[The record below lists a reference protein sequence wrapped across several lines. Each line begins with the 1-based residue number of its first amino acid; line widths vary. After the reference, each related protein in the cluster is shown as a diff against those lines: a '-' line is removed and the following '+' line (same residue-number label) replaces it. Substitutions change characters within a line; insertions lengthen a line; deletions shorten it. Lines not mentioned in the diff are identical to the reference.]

1 MSIQKQGKGYF
12 RKSKAYGLVCGIALA
27 GALAF
32 SAGNVSADEVTATDG
47 SNGLAVVTEH
57 TQDNTQTTDTAQV
70 SNDMQPVSSEANKT
84 YTDNEKTSSAV
95 QNIDQDKH
103 LSGVVHEVESD
114 DAFTIDHAIKVTDK
128 QQDGLTIRTITW
140 DGNGPYHLEKAV
152 NQIKD
157 GQFPIWTKEAISEEA
172 TKRQISVIVTSGFW
186 QLENGD
192 NAWSQKEINAGKT
205 GILYS
210 DGNGHVAA
218 ATLNN
223 TSINQV
229 FELQGENGWNTGAF
243 GAFVTNG
250 KLEPSFGKDSKRWQ
264 GDPNEKTGR
273 TLFIEYNDGKQEIVI
288 INGHTSHKTG
298 YSHNDI
304 VDYVQQIGL
313 DKIKLAF
320 LLDGGGS
327 TRGYT
332 KADDGKQ
339 SIVGSFVDNR
349 RVATY
354 LYLTKE
360 SPKEETLNETNKDK
374 VTKNESQSITYQ
386 QWKNAVDNNIETI
399 PGTVYKNTNTDEV
412 VESSQNIPYNTRY
425 VSDETVE
432 AGVHKII
439 TQGENGTKNIIT
451 TYKRHNGVHT
461 GKYTTSEAISKQPV
475 DKVVS
480 VGTKA
485 VVSSTIIPI
494 VEKVRENAKVPRGQ
508 RTTLQEGKEGNVTT
522 TTSYKLL
529 PDGNLSS
536 SITEAREEMEPHIIE
551 VGTGEN
557 VVLPIVTNYVGDES
571 LAKGAIQVIQS
582 GEAHVEDV
590 TGRVLTEG
598 APRIIHIGTRPQ
610 VSETDG
616 LRMTTTYSVNP
627 ATGELSETSTAIPL
641 VAPSQDELPD
651 GVVSPIVTNYVGD
664 DSLAKGAIQ
673 VIQSGEAHVEDV
685 TGRVLT
691 EGAPRIIHIGTR
703 PQVSETDG
711 LRMTTTY
718 SVNPA
723 TGELSETS
731 TAIPLVAPSQD
742 ELPDGVVSP
751 IVTNYVGDDSL
762 AKGAIQVIQSG
773 EAHVEDVTG
782 RVLTEGAPRIIHI
795 GTRPQVSETDGLRIT
810 TTYSVNPATGE
821 LSEISTAIPLVAP
834 SQDELPDGYVVVDN
848 PTEQKNQIDRDGL
861 SNVLDKSGSS
871 SNATENQN
879 KLSVDMTK
887 KAISSPS
894 TQRIKEVG
902 ILPNTG
908 EKATSAIATA
918 GAVILTTALG
928 MLGFA
933 KRKENN
939 F

>member
-1 MSIQKQGKGYF
+1 MEIKQGGQKYYSVLIQIRHI

-47 SNGLAVVTEH
+47 SNGLAVVTDH
-57 TQDNTQTTDTAQV
+57 TQDNTQTTHTAQV

-84 YTDNEKTSSAV
+84 YTEHENTSSAVQNVDQDKQVSNDMQPVSSEANKTYTEHENTSSAVQNVDQDKQVSNDMQPVSSEANKTYTEHENTSSAV

-157 GQFPIWTKEAISEEA
+157 GQFPIWNKEAISEEA
-172 TKRQISVIVTSGFW
+172 TNRQIPVIVSGGFW
-186 QLENGD
+186 QLENTD
-192 NAWSQKEINAGKT
+192 NTWSQKEINAGKT

-218 ATLNN
+218 TTLNN

-229 FELQGENGWNTGAF
+229 FELQGENGWNAGAF

-250 KLEPSFGKDSKRWQ
+250 KLEQSFGKDSRWQ
-264 GDPNEKTGR
+264 GDPNEKNGR

-288 INGHTSHKTG
+288 INGHTSKKTG

-313 DKIKLAF
+313 DNIKLAF

-360 SPKEETLNETNKDK
+360 SPKEETLNEINKDK

-432 AGVHKII
+432 
-439 TQGENGTKNIIT
+439 T
-451 TYKRHNGVHT
+451 
-461 GKYTTSEAISKQPV
+461 
-475 DKVVS
+475 
-480 VGTKA
+480 
-485 VVSSTIIPI
+485 
-494 VEKVRENAKVPRGQ
+494 
-508 RTTLQEGKEGNVTT
+508 
-522 TTSYKLL
+522 
-529 PDGNLSS
+529 
-536 SITEAREEMEPHIIE
+536 
-551 VGTGEN
+551 
-557 VVLPIVTNYVGDES
+557 
-571 LAKGAIQVIQS
+571 
-582 GEAHVEDV
+582 
-590 TGRVLTEG
+590 
-598 APRIIHIGTRPQ
+598 
-610 VSETDG
+610 
-616 LRMTTTYSVNP
+616 
-627 ATGELSETSTAIPL
+627 
-641 VAPSQDELPD
+641 
-651 GVVSPIVTNYVGD
+651 
-664 DSLAKGAIQ
+664 
-673 VIQSGEAHVEDV
+673 
-685 TGRVLT
+685 
-691 EGAPRIIHIGTR
+691 
-703 PQVSETDG
+703 
-711 LRMTTTY
+711 
-718 SVNPA
+718 
-723 TGELSETS
+723 
-731 TAIPLVAPSQD
+731 
-742 ELPDGVVSP
+742 
-751 IVTNYVGDDSL
+751 
-762 AKGAIQVIQSG
+762 
-773 EAHVEDVTG
+773 
-782 RVLTEGAPRIIHI
+782 
-795 GTRPQVSETDGLRIT
+795 
-810 TTYSVNPATGE
+810 
-821 LSEISTAIPLVAP
+821 
-834 SQDELPDGYVVVDN
+834 DELPDGYVVVDN

-861 SNVLDKSGSS
+861 SNVLDKSSSS

-902 ILPNTG
+902 ILPHTG
-908 EKATSAIATA
+908 EKASTSII
-918 GAVILTTALG
+918 GNILSILLIVSG
-928 MLGFA
+928 LFQI
-933 KRKENN
+933 KRQTEEK
-939 F
+939 

>member
-1 MSIQKQGKGYF
+1 MEIKQGGQKYYSVLIQIRYF
-12 RKSKAYGLVCGIALA
+12 RESKSKAYGLVCGLALA
-27 GALAF
+27 GALVFA
-32 SAGNVSADEVTATDG
+32 AGNVSADEITATDG
-47 SNGLAVVTEH
+47 SNGLAVVTDH
-57 TQDNTQTTDTAQV
+57 TQDNTQTTHTAQV
-70 SNDMQPVSSEANKT
+70 SNDMQPVSSEANET
-84 YTDNEKTSSAV
+84 YTENENTSSTV

-128 QQDGLTIRTITW
+128 QQDGITIRTITW

-157 GQFPIWTKEAISEEA
+157 GQFPIWNKEAISEEA
-172 TKRQISVIVTSGFW
+172 TNRQISVIFSGGFW
-186 QLENGD
+186 QLENAD
-192 NAWSQKEINAGKT
+192 NTWSQKEINAGKT

-218 ATLNN
+218 TTLNN

-250 KLEPSFGKDSKRWQ
+250 KLEPSFGKDSRWQ
-264 GDPNEKTGR
+264 GDPNEKNGR
-273 TLFIEYNDGKQEIVI
+273 TLFIEYKDGKQEIVI
-288 INGHTSHKTG
+288 INGHTSKKTG

-313 DKIKLAF
+313 DNIKLAF

-360 SPKEETLNETNKDK
+360 SPKKETLNETNKDR
-374 VTKNESQSITYQ
+374 VTKNESQSITYE
-386 QWKNAVDNNIETI
+386 QWKNAVDTNIETI
-399 PGTVYKNTNTDEV
+399 PGTVYKNTNTD
-412 VESSQNIPYNTRY
+412 
-425 VSDETVE
+425 
-432 AGVHKII
+432 G
-439 TQGENGTKNIIT
+439 
-451 TYKRHNGVHT
+451 
-461 GKYTTSEAISKQPV
+461 
-475 DKVVS
+475 
-480 VGTKA
+480 
-485 VVSSTIIPI
+485 
-494 VEKVRENAKVPRGQ
+494 
-508 RTTLQEGKEGNVTT
+508 
-522 TTSYKLL
+522 
-529 PDGNLSS
+529 
-536 SITEAREEMEPHIIE
+536 
-551 VGTGEN
+551 
-557 VVLPIVTNYVGDES
+557 VVLPIVTNYVGDDS

-582 GEAHVEDV
+582 GEAPVEDV

-651 GVVSPIVTNYVGD
+651 G
-664 DSLAKGAIQ
+664 
-673 VIQSGEAHVEDV
+673 
-685 TGRVLT
+685 
-691 EGAPRIIHIGTR
+691 
-703 PQVSETDG
+703 
-711 LRMTTTY
+711 
-718 SVNPA
+718 
-723 TGELSETS
+723 
-731 TAIPLVAPSQD
+731 
-742 ELPDGVVSP
+742 
-751 IVTNYVGDDSL
+751 
-762 AKGAIQVIQSG
+762 
-773 EAHVEDVTG
+773 
-782 RVLTEGAPRIIHI
+782 
-795 GTRPQVSETDGLRIT
+795 
-810 TTYSVNPATGE
+810 
-821 LSEISTAIPLVAP
+821 
-834 SQDELPDGYVVVDN
+834 YVVVDN

-861 SNVLDKSGSS
+861 SNVLDKSSSS

-902 ILPNTG
+902 ILPHTG

>member
-1 MSIQKQGKGYF
+1 MEIKQGGQKYYSVLIQIRYF
-12 RKSKAYGLVCGIALA
+12 RKSKSKAYGLVCGLALA

-47 SNGLAVVTEH
+47 SNALAVVTDH
-57 TQDNTQTTDTAQV
+57 TQDNTQTTHTAQV
-70 SNDMQPVSSEANKT
+70 SNAMQPVSSEANKT
-84 YTDNEKTSSAV
+84 YTDNEHTSSVV

-157 GQFPIWTKEAISEEA
+157 GQFPIWNKEAISEEA
-172 TKRQISVIVTSGFW
+172 TKRQIPVIVSGGFW
-186 QLENGD
+186 QLENTD
-192 NAWSQKEINAGKT
+192 NTWSQKEINAGKT

-218 ATLNN
+218 TTLNN

-250 KLEPSFGKDSKRWQ
+250 KLEPSFGKDSRWQ
-264 GDPNEKTGR
+264 GDPNEKNGR

-288 INGHTSHKTG
+288 INGHTSQKTG

-374 VTKNESQSITYQ
+374 VTKSESQSITYQ

-432 AGVHKII
+432 AGVRKII

-451 TYKRHNGVHT
+451 TYKRHDGVHT

-557 VVLPIVTNYVGDES
+557 VVLPIVTNYVGDDS
-571 LAKGAIQVIQS
+571 LARGAIQVIQS

-590 TGRVLTEG
+590 TGKVLTEG

-651 GVVSPIVTNYVGD
+651 GVVLPIVTNYVGD

-685 TGRVLT
+685 TGKVLT

-711 LRMTTTY
+711 LRM
-718 SVNPA
+718 
-723 TGELSETS
+723 
-731 TAIPLVAPSQD
+731 
-742 ELPDGVVSP
+742 
-751 IVTNYVGDDSL
+751 
-762 AKGAIQVIQSG
+762 
-773 EAHVEDVTG
+773 
-782 RVLTEGAPRIIHI
+782 
-795 GTRPQVSETDGLRIT
+795 T

-861 SNVLDKSGSS
+861 SNVLDKSSSS

-902 ILPNTG
+902 ILPHTG
-908 EKATSAIATA
+908 EKLTSAIATA

>member
-1 MSIQKQGKGYF
+1 MDIKQGGQKYYSVLIQIRYF
-12 RKSKAYGLVCGIALA
+12 RKSKSKAYGLVCGLALA

-47 SNGLAVVTEH
+47 SNALAVVTDH
-57 TQDNTQTTDTAQV
+57 TQDNTQTTHTAQV
-70 SNDMQPVSSEANKT
+70 SNDIQPVSSEANET
-84 YTDNEKTSSAV
+84 YTENENTSSAV

-157 GQFPIWTKEAISEEA
+157 GQFPIWNQEAISEEA
-172 TKRQISVIVTSGFW
+172 TNRQIPVIVSGGFW
-186 QLENGD
+186 QLENTD

-210 DGNGHVAA
+210 DGNGHVGAT
-218 ATLNN
+218 TLNN

-250 KLEPSFGKDSKRWQ
+250 KLEPSFGKDSRWQ
-264 GDPNEKTGR
+264 GDPNEKNGR
-273 TLFIEYNDGKQEIVI
+273 TLFIEYKDGKQEIVI

-298 YSHNDI
+298 YSHTDI

-313 DKIKLAF
+313 DNIKLAF

-399 PGTVYKNTNTDEV
+399 PGTVYRNTNTDEV

-432 AGVHKII
+432 AGVRKII

-529 PDGNLSS
+529 LDGNLSS

-557 VVLPIVTNYVGDES
+557 VVL
-571 LAKGAIQVIQS
+571 
-582 GEAHVEDV
+582 
-590 TGRVLTEG
+590 
-598 APRIIHIGTRPQ
+598 
-610 VSETDG
+610 
-616 LRMTTTYSVNP
+616 
-627 ATGELSETSTAIPL
+627 
-641 VAPSQDELPD
+641 
-651 GVVSPIVTNYVGD
+651 PIVTNYVGD

-742 ELPDGVVSP
+742 ELPDGVVLP

-773 EAHVEDVTG
+773 EARVEDVTG

-795 GTRPQVSETDGLRIT
+795 GTRPQVSETDGLRMT

-821 LSEISTAIPLVAP
+821 LSETSTAIPLVAP

-861 SNVLDKSGSS
+861 SNVLDKSSSS

-894 TQRIKEVG
+894 SQRIKEVG
-902 ILPNTG
+902 ILPHTG
-908 EKATSAIATA
+908 EKSTSAIATA

>member
-1 MSIQKQGKGYF
+1 MDIKQGGQKYYSVLIQIRYF
-12 RKSKAYGLVCGIALA
+12 RKSKSKAYGLVCGLALA

-47 SNGLAVVTEH
+47 SNALAVVTDH
-57 TQDNTQTTDTAQV
+57 TQDNTQTTHTAQV
-70 SNDMQPVSSEANKT
+70 SNDIQPVSSEANET
-84 YTDNEKTSSAV
+84 YTENENTSSAV

-157 GQFPIWTKEAISEEA
+157 GQFPIWNQEAISEEA
-172 TKRQISVIVTSGFW
+172 TNRQIPVIVSGGFW
-186 QLENGD
+186 QLENTD

-210 DGNGHVAA
+210 DGNGHVGAT
-218 ATLNN
+218 TLNN

-250 KLEPSFGKDSKRWQ
+250 KLEPSFGKDSRWQ
-264 GDPNEKTGR
+264 GDPNEKNGR
-273 TLFIEYNDGKQEIVI
+273 TLFIEYKDGKQEIVI

-298 YSHNDI
+298 YSHTDI

-313 DKIKLAF
+313 DNIKLAF

-399 PGTVYKNTNTDEV
+399 PGTVYRNTNTDEV

-432 AGVHKII
+432 AGVRKII

-557 VVLPIVTNYVGDES
+557 VVLPIVTNYVGD
-571 LAKGAIQVIQS
+571 
-582 GEAHVEDV
+582 
-590 TGRVLTEG
+590 
-598 APRIIHIGTRPQ
+598 
-610 VSETDG
+610 
-616 LRMTTTYSVNP
+616 
-627 ATGELSETSTAIPL
+627 
-641 VAPSQDELPD
+641 
-651 GVVSPIVTNYVGD
+651 

-742 ELPDGVVSP
+742 ELPDG
-751 IVTNYVGDDSL
+751 
-762 AKGAIQVIQSG
+762 
-773 EAHVEDVTG
+773 
-782 RVLTEGAPRIIHI
+782 
-795 GTRPQVSETDGLRIT
+795 
-810 TTYSVNPATGE
+810 
-821 LSEISTAIPLVAP
+821 
-834 SQDELPDGYVVVDN
+834 YVVVDN

-861 SNVLDKSGSS
+861 SNVLDKSSSS

-894 TQRIKEVG
+894 SQRIKEVG
-902 ILPNTG
+902 ILPHTG
-908 EKATSAIATA
+908 EKSTSAIATA

>member
-1 MSIQKQGKGYF
+1 MEIKQGGQKYYSVLIQIRYF

-27 GALAF
+27 GALVF

-47 SNGLAVVTEH
+47 SNGLAVVTDH
-57 TQDNTQTTDTAQV
+57 RQDNTQTTNTAQV
-70 SNDMQPVSSEANKT
+70 SNDMQPVSREANKT
-84 YTDNEKTSSAV
+84 YAENEHTSTAV

-152 NQIKD
+152 NPIKD
-157 GQFPIWTKEAISEEA
+157 GQFPIWNKEAISEEA
-172 TKRQISVIVTSGFW
+172 TKRQIPVIVSGGFW
-186 QLENGD
+186 QLENAD
-192 NAWSQKEINAGKT
+192 NTWSQKEINAGKT

-218 ATLNN
+218 TTLNN

-250 KLEPSFGKDSKRWQ
+250 KLEPSFGKDSRWQ

-273 TLFIEYNDGKQEIVI
+273 TLFIEYKDGKQEIVI
-288 INGHTSHKTG
+288 INGHTSQKTG

-313 DKIKLAF
+313 DNIKLAF

-360 SPKEETLNETNKDK
+360 SPKEETLNETNKDR
-374 VTKNESQSITYQ
+374 VTKNESQSITYE
-386 QWKNAVDNNIETI
+386 QWKNAVDTNIETI

-432 AGVHKII
+432 AGVRKII

-451 TYKRHNGVHT
+451 IYKRHNGVHT

-475 DKVVS
+475 DKVIS

-536 SITEAREEMEPHIIE
+536 IITEAREEMEPHIIE

-557 VVLPIVTNYVGDES
+557 VVLPIVTNYVGDDS

-582 GEAHVEDV
+582 GEAPVEDV

-616 LRMTTTYSVNP
+616 LRM
-627 ATGELSETSTAIPL
+627 
-641 VAPSQDELPD
+641 
-651 GVVSPIVTNYVGD
+651 
-664 DSLAKGAIQ
+664 
-673 VIQSGEAHVEDV
+673 
-685 TGRVLT
+685 
-691 EGAPRIIHIGTR
+691 
-703 PQVSETDG
+703 
-711 LRMTTTY
+711 
-718 SVNPA
+718 
-723 TGELSETS
+723 
-731 TAIPLVAPSQD
+731 
-742 ELPDGVVSP
+742 
-751 IVTNYVGDDSL
+751 
-762 AKGAIQVIQSG
+762 
-773 EAHVEDVTG
+773 
-782 RVLTEGAPRIIHI
+782 
-795 GTRPQVSETDGLRIT
+795 T

-861 SNVLDKSGSS
+861 SNVLDKSSSS

-894 TQRIKEVG
+894 SQRIKEVG
-902 ILPNTG
+902 ILPHTG
-908 EKATSAIATA
+908 EKSTSAIATA

>member
-1 MSIQKQGKGYF
+1 MEIKQGGQKYYSVLIQIRYF

-47 SNGLAVVTEH
+47 SNGLAVVTDH
-57 TQDNTQTTDTAQV
+57 TQDNTQTTHTAQV
-70 SNDMQPVSSEANKT
+70 SNDMQPVSSEANET
-84 YTDNEKTSSAV
+84 YTENEHTSSAV

-114 DAFTIDHAIKVTDK
+114 DAFTIDHAIKVTDR

-157 GQFPIWTKEAISEEA
+157 GQFPIWNKEAISEEA
-172 TKRQISVIVTSGFW
+172 TNRQISVIFSGGFW
-186 QLENGD
+186 QLENTD

-218 ATLNN
+218 TTLNN

-243 GAFVTNG
+243 GAFVIDG
-250 KLEPSFGKDSKRWQ
+250 KLEPSFGKDSRWQ
-264 GDPNEKTGR
+264 GDPNEKNGR

-288 INGHTSHKTG
+288 INGHTSKKTG

-313 DKIKLAF
+313 DNIKLAF

-332 KADDGKQ
+332 KADDGEQ

-399 PGTVYKNTNTDEV
+399 PGTAYKNTNTDEV

-432 AGVHKII
+432 AGVHTII

-551 VGTGEN
+551 IGTGEN
-557 VVLPIVTNYVGDES
+557 VVL
-571 LAKGAIQVIQS
+571 
-582 GEAHVEDV
+582 
-590 TGRVLTEG
+590 
-598 APRIIHIGTRPQ
+598 
-610 VSETDG
+610 
-616 LRMTTTYSVNP
+616 
-627 ATGELSETSTAIPL
+627 
-641 VAPSQDELPD
+641 
-651 GVVSPIVTNYVGD
+651 PIVTNYVGD

-723 TGELSETS
+723 TGELSE
-731 TAIPLVAPSQD
+731 
-742 ELPDGVVSP
+742 
-751 IVTNYVGDDSL
+751 
-762 AKGAIQVIQSG
+762 
-773 EAHVEDVTG
+773 
-782 RVLTEGAPRIIHI
+782 
-795 GTRPQVSETDGLRIT
+795 
-810 TTYSVNPATGE
+810 
-821 LSEISTAIPLVAP
+821 ISTAIPLVAP

-848 PTEQKNQIDRDGL
+848 PTEHKNQIDRDGL
-861 SNVLDKSGSS
+861 SNVLDKSSSS

-879 KLSVDMTK
+879 KLSVDMTV
-887 KAISSPS
+887 KAISSPFKK
-894 TQRIKEVG
+894 QRIKEVG
-902 ILPNTG
+902 ILPHTG
-908 EKATSAIATA
+908 EKSTSAIATA

>member
-1 MSIQKQGKGYF
+1 MEIKQGGQKYYSVLIQIGYF

-27 GALAF
+27 GALVFA
-32 SAGNVSADEVTATDG
+32 AGNVSANEVTATDG
-47 SNGLAVVTEH
+47 SNALAVVTDH
-57 TQDNTQTTDTAQV
+57 TQDNTQV

-84 YTDNEKTSSAV
+84 YTEHENTSSAVQNVDQDKQVSNDIQPVSSEANETYTENENTSSAV

-152 NQIKD
+152 NPIKD
-157 GQFPIWTKEAISEEA
+157 GQFPIWNKEAISEEA
-172 TKRQISVIVTSGFW
+172 TNRQIPVIVSGGFW
-186 QLENGD
+186 QLENAD
-192 NAWSQKEINAGKT
+192 NTWSQKEINAGKT

-218 ATLNN
+218 TTLNN

-243 GAFVTNG
+243 GAFVIDG
-250 KLEPSFGKDSKRWQ
+250 KLEPLFGKDSRWQ
-264 GDPNEKTGR
+264 GDPNEKNGR

-288 INGHTSHKTG
+288 INGHKSMWTG

-313 DKIKLAF
+313 DNIKLAF

-360 SPKEETLNETNKDK
+360 SPKEETLNETNKDR

-386 QWKNAVDNNIETI
+386 QWKNAVDTNIETI

-432 AGVHKII
+432 AGVRKII

-461 GKYTTSEAISKQPV
+461 GKYTTSEAITKQPV

-508 RTTLQEGKEGNVTT
+508 RTILQEGKEGNVTT

-557 VVLPIVTNYVGDES
+557 VVSPIVTNYVGDDS

-582 GEAHVEDV
+582 GEARVEDV

-651 GVVSPIVTNYVGD
+651 G
-664 DSLAKGAIQ
+664 
-673 VIQSGEAHVEDV
+673 
-685 TGRVLT
+685 
-691 EGAPRIIHIGTR
+691 
-703 PQVSETDG
+703 
-711 LRMTTTY
+711 
-718 SVNPA
+718 
-723 TGELSETS
+723 
-731 TAIPLVAPSQD
+731 
-742 ELPDGVVSP
+742 
-751 IVTNYVGDDSL
+751 
-762 AKGAIQVIQSG
+762 
-773 EAHVEDVTG
+773 
-782 RVLTEGAPRIIHI
+782 
-795 GTRPQVSETDGLRIT
+795 
-810 TTYSVNPATGE
+810 
-821 LSEISTAIPLVAP
+821 
-834 SQDELPDGYVVVDN
+834 YVVVDN

-861 SNVLDKSGSS
+861 SNVLDKSSSS

>member
-1 MSIQKQGKGYF
+1 MEIKQGGQKYYSVLIQIRYF
-12 RKSKAYGLVCGIALA
+12 RKSKSKAYGLVCGLALA

-47 SNGLAVVTEH
+47 SNALAVVTDH
-57 TQDNTQTTDTAQV
+57 TQDNTQTTHTAQV

-84 YTDNEKTSSAV
+84 YTDNEHTSSAV

-157 GQFPIWTKEAISEEA
+157 DQFPIWNKEAISEEA
-172 TKRQISVIVTSGFW
+172 TKRQISVIVSGGFW
-186 QLENGD
+186 QLENAD
-192 NAWSQKEINAGKT
+192 NTWSQKEINAGKT

-218 ATLNN
+218 TTLNN

-243 GAFVTNG
+243 GAFVIDG
-250 KLEPSFGKDSKRWQ
+250 KLEPSFGKDSRWQ
-264 GDPNEKTGR
+264 GDPNEKNGR
-273 TLFIEYNDGKQEIVI
+273 TLFIEYKDGKQEIVI
-288 INGHTSHKTG
+288 INGHTSQKTG
-298 YSHNDI
+298 YSHTDI

-374 VTKNESQSITYQ
+374 VSKNESQSITYR
-386 QWKNAVDNNIETI
+386 QWKNAVDNDIETI

-432 AGVHKII
+432 AGVRKII

-508 RTTLQEGKEGNVTT
+508 RTILQEGKEGNVTT

-557 VVLPIVTNYVGDES
+557 VVL
-571 LAKGAIQVIQS
+571 
-582 GEAHVEDV
+582 
-590 TGRVLTEG
+590 
-598 APRIIHIGTRPQ
+598 
-610 VSETDG
+610 
-616 LRMTTTYSVNP
+616 
-627 ATGELSETSTAIPL
+627 
-641 VAPSQDELPD
+641 
-651 GVVSPIVTNYVGD
+651 PIVTNYVGD

-742 ELPDGVVSP
+742 ELPDG
-751 IVTNYVGDDSL
+751 
-762 AKGAIQVIQSG
+762 
-773 EAHVEDVTG
+773 
-782 RVLTEGAPRIIHI
+782 
-795 GTRPQVSETDGLRIT
+795 
-810 TTYSVNPATGE
+810 
-821 LSEISTAIPLVAP
+821 
-834 SQDELPDGYVVVDN
+834 YVVVDN

-861 SNVLDKSGSS
+861 SNVLDKSSSS

-894 TQRIKEVG
+894 SQRIKEVG
-902 ILPNTG
+902 VLPHTG

>member
-1 MSIQKQGKGYF
+1 MEIKQGGQKYYSVLIQIRHI
-12 RKSKAYGLVCGIALA
+12 RKSKAYGLVCGLALA

-47 SNGLAVVTEH
+47 SNALAVVTDH
-57 TQDNTQTTDTAQV
+57 TQDNTQTTHTAQV
-70 SNDMQPVSSEANKT
+70 SNDMQPVLSEANKT
-84 YTDNEKTSSAV
+84 YTDNEHTSSAVQNVDQDKQVSNDIQPVSSEANETYTENEHTSSAV

-157 GQFPIWTKEAISEEA
+157 GQFPIWNKEAISEEA
-172 TKRQISVIVTSGFW
+172 TNRQIPVIVSGGFW
-186 QLENGD
+186 QLENAD
-192 NAWSQKEINAGKT
+192 NTWSQKEINAGKT

-218 ATLNN
+218 TTLNN

-250 KLEPSFGKDSKRWQ
+250 KLEPSFGKDSRWQ
-264 GDPNEKTGR
+264 GDPNEKNGR
-273 TLFIEYNDGKQEIVI
+273 TLFIEYKDGKQEIVI
-288 INGHTSHKTG
+288 INGHTSKKTG

-313 DKIKLAF
+313 DNIKLAF

-360 SPKEETLNETNKDK
+360 SPKKETLNETNKDR
-374 VTKNESQSITYQ
+374 VTKNESQSITYE
-386 QWKNAVDNNIETI
+386 QWKNAVDTNIETI
-399 PGTVYKNTNTDEV
+399 PGTVYKNTNTD
-412 VESSQNIPYNTRY
+412 
-425 VSDETVE
+425 
-432 AGVHKII
+432 G
-439 TQGENGTKNIIT
+439 
-451 TYKRHNGVHT
+451 
-461 GKYTTSEAISKQPV
+461 
-475 DKVVS
+475 
-480 VGTKA
+480 
-485 VVSSTIIPI
+485 
-494 VEKVRENAKVPRGQ
+494 
-508 RTTLQEGKEGNVTT
+508 
-522 TTSYKLL
+522 
-529 PDGNLSS
+529 
-536 SITEAREEMEPHIIE
+536 
-551 VGTGEN
+551 
-557 VVLPIVTNYVGDES
+557 VVLPIVTNYVGDDS

-582 GEAHVEDV
+582 GEAPVEDV

-651 GVVSPIVTNYVGD
+651 G
-664 DSLAKGAIQ
+664 
-673 VIQSGEAHVEDV
+673 
-685 TGRVLT
+685 
-691 EGAPRIIHIGTR
+691 
-703 PQVSETDG
+703 
-711 LRMTTTY
+711 
-718 SVNPA
+718 
-723 TGELSETS
+723 
-731 TAIPLVAPSQD
+731 
-742 ELPDGVVSP
+742 
-751 IVTNYVGDDSL
+751 
-762 AKGAIQVIQSG
+762 
-773 EAHVEDVTG
+773 
-782 RVLTEGAPRIIHI
+782 
-795 GTRPQVSETDGLRIT
+795 
-810 TTYSVNPATGE
+810 
-821 LSEISTAIPLVAP
+821 
-834 SQDELPDGYVVVDN
+834 YVVVDN

-861 SNVLDKSGSS
+861 SNVLDKSSSS

-902 ILPNTG
+902 ILPHTG

>member
-1 MSIQKQGKGYF
+1 MEIKQGGQKYYSVLIQIRYF
-12 RKSKAYGLVCGIALA
+12 RKSKSKAYGLVCGLALA

-47 SNGLAVVTEH
+47 LNGLAVVTDY
-57 TQDNTQTTDTAQV
+57 TQDNTQTTHTAQV

-84 YTDNEKTSSAV
+84 YTENEHTSSAVQNVDQDKQVSNDIQPVSSEANETYTENERTSSAV

-128 QQDGLTIRTITW
+128 QQDGQQDGLAIRTITW

-157 GQFPIWTKEAISEEA
+157 GQFPIWNKEAISEEA
-172 TKRQISVIVTSGFW
+172 TKRQIPVIVSGGFW
-186 QLENGD
+186 QLENAD
-192 NAWSQKEINAGKT
+192 NTWSQKEINAGKT

-218 ATLNN
+218 TTLNN

-250 KLEPSFGKDSKRWQ
+250 KLEPSFGKDSRWQ
-264 GDPNEKTGR
+264 GDPNEKNGR
-273 TLFIEYNDGKQEIVI
+273 TLFIEYKDGKQEIVI
-288 INGHTSHKTG
+288 INGHTSQKTG

-432 AGVHKII
+432 AGVRKII

-451 TYKRHNGVHT
+451 TYKRHDGVHT

-508 RTTLQEGKEGNVTT
+508 RTILQEGKEGNVTT

-557 VVLPIVTNYVGDES
+557 VVL
-571 LAKGAIQVIQS
+571 
-582 GEAHVEDV
+582 
-590 TGRVLTEG
+590 
-598 APRIIHIGTRPQ
+598 
-610 VSETDG
+610 
-616 LRMTTTYSVNP
+616 
-627 ATGELSETSTAIPL
+627 
-641 VAPSQDELPD
+641 
-651 GVVSPIVTNYVGD
+651 PIVTNYVGD

-742 ELPDGVVSP
+742 ELPDGVVLP

-762 AKGAIQVIQSG
+762 SKGAIQVIQSG
-773 EAHVEDVTG
+773 EARVEDVTG

-795 GTRPQVSETDGLRIT
+795 GTRPQVSETDGLRMT

-821 LSEISTAIPLVAP
+821 LSETSTAIHLVAP

-861 SNVLDKSGSS
+861 PNVLDKSSSS

-902 ILPNTG
+902 ILPHTG
-908 EKATSAIATA
+908 EKSSTSII
-918 GAVILTTALG
+918 GNILGLLLIVSG
-928 MLGFA
+928 LFQI
-933 KRKENN
+933 KRQTEVK
-939 F
+939 

>member
-1 MSIQKQGKGYF
+1 MEIKQGGQKYYSVLIQIRYF
-12 RKSKAYGLVCGIALA
+12 RKSKSKSYGLVCGLALA

-47 SNGLAVVTEH
+47 SNALAVLTDH
-57 TQDNTQTTDTAQV
+57 TQDNTQTTHTAQV

-84 YTDNEKTSSAV
+84 YTDNEHTSSAVQNVDQDKQVSNDIQPVSSEANETYTDNEHTSSAV

-114 DAFTIDHAIKVTDK
+114 DAFTIDHAIKVTDR

-157 GQFPIWTKEAISEEA
+157 GQFPIWNKEAILEEA
-172 TKRQISVIVTSGFW
+172 TNRQIPVIVSGGFW
-186 QLENGD
+186 QLENAD
-192 NAWSQKEINAGKT
+192 NTWSQKEINAGKT

-218 ATLNN
+218 TTLNN

-243 GAFVTNG
+243 GAFVIDG
-250 KLEPSFGKDSKRWQ
+250 KLEPSFGKDSRWQ
-264 GDPNEKTGR
+264 GDPNVKTGR
-273 TLFIEYNDGKQEIVI
+273 TLFIEYKDGKQEIVI
-288 INGHTSHKTG
+288 INGHTSQKTG

-313 DKIKLAF
+313 DNIKLAF

-386 QWKNAVDNNIETI
+386 QWKNAVDNIIETI

-432 AGVHKII
+432 AGVRKII

-451 TYKRHNGVHT
+451 TYKRHNGMHT

-494 VEKVRENAKVPRGQ
+494 VERVRENAKVPRGQ
-508 RTTLQEGKEGNVTT
+508 RTTLQEGKEGNLTT

-557 VVLPIVTNYVGDES
+557 VVLPIVTNYVGDDS

-590 TGRVLTEG
+590 TGKVLTEG

-651 GVVSPIVTNYVGD
+651 GVVLPIVTNYVGD

-685 TGRVLT
+685 TGKVLT

-711 LRMTTTY
+711 LRM
-718 SVNPA
+718 
-723 TGELSETS
+723 
-731 TAIPLVAPSQD
+731 
-742 ELPDGVVSP
+742 
-751 IVTNYVGDDSL
+751 
-762 AKGAIQVIQSG
+762 
-773 EAHVEDVTG
+773 
-782 RVLTEGAPRIIHI
+782 
-795 GTRPQVSETDGLRIT
+795 T

-861 SNVLDKSGSS
+861 SNVLDKSRSS
-871 SNATENQN
+871 SNVTENQN

-887 KAISSPS
+887 KAISSPL

-902 ILPNTG
+902 ILPHTG
-908 EKATSAIATA
+908 EKASTSII
-918 GAVILTTALG
+918 GNILSILLIVSG
-928 MLGFA
+928 LFQI
-933 KRKENN
+933 KRQTEVK
-939 F
+939 

>member
-1 MSIQKQGKGYF
+1 MEIKQGGQKYYSVLIQIGYF

-27 GALAF
+27 GALVFA
-32 SAGNVSADEVTATDG
+32 AGNVSADEVTATDG
-47 SNGLAVVTEH
+47 SNALAVVTDH
-57 TQDNTQTTDTAQV
+57 TQDNTQV

-84 YTDNEKTSSAV
+84 YTENENTNTSSAV
-95 QNIDQDKH
+95 QNIGQDKH

-114 DAFTIDHAIKVTDK
+114 DAFTIDHAIKVMDK

-157 GQFPIWTKEAISEEA
+157 GQFPIWNKEAILEEA
-172 TKRQISVIVTSGFW
+172 TNRQIPVIVSGGFW
-186 QLENGD
+186 QLENAD
-192 NAWSQKEINAGKT
+192 NTWSQKEINAGKT

-218 ATLNN
+218 TTLNN

-243 GAFVTNG
+243 GAFVIDG
-250 KLEPSFGKDSKRWQ
+250 KLEPSFGKDSRWQ
-264 GDPNEKTGR
+264 GDPNVKTGR
-273 TLFIEYNDGKQEIVI
+273 TLFIEYKDGKQEIVI
-288 INGHTSHKTG
+288 INGHTSQKTG

-313 DKIKLAF
+313 DNIKLAF

-360 SPKEETLNETNKDK
+360 SPKEETLNEINKDK

-432 AGVHKII
+432 AGVRKII

-451 TYKRHNGVHT
+451 IYKRHNGVHT

-475 DKVVS
+475 DKVIS

-557 VVLPIVTNYVGDES
+557 VVLPIVTNYVGDDS

-582 GEAHVEDV
+582 GEARVEDV

-651 GVVSPIVTNYVGD
+651 GVVLPIVTNYVGD

-673 VIQSGEAHVEDV
+673 VIQSGEARVEDV

-723 TGELSETS
+723 TGELSE
-731 TAIPLVAPSQD
+731 
-742 ELPDGVVSP
+742 
-751 IVTNYVGDDSL
+751 
-762 AKGAIQVIQSG
+762 
-773 EAHVEDVTG
+773 
-782 RVLTEGAPRIIHI
+782 
-795 GTRPQVSETDGLRIT
+795 
-810 TTYSVNPATGE
+810 
-821 LSEISTAIPLVAP
+821 ISTAIPLVAP
-834 SQDELPDGYVVVDN
+834 SQGELPDGYVVVDN

-861 SNVLDKSGSS
+861 SNVLDKSSSS

-894 TQRIKEVG
+894 SQRIKEVG
-902 ILPNTG
+902 ILPHTG
-908 EKATSAIATA
+908 EKASTSII
-918 GAVILTTALG
+918 GNILSILLIVSG
-928 MLGFA
+928 LFQI
-933 KRKENN
+933 KRQTEVK
-939 F
+939 

>member
-1 MSIQKQGKGYF
+1 MEIKQGGQKYYSVLIQIRYF
-12 RKSKAYGLVCGIALA
+12 RESKSKAYGLVCGLALA
-27 GALAF
+27 GALVFA
-32 SAGNVSADEVTATDG
+32 AGNVSADEVTATDG
-47 SNGLAVVTEH
+47 SNGLAVVTDH
-57 TQDNTQTTDTAQV
+57 TQDNTQTTHTAQV

-84 YTDNEKTSSAV
+84 YTENEHTSSAVQNVDQDKQVSNDMQPVSSEANKTYTENENTNTSSAV
-95 QNIDQDKH
+95 QNIGQDKH

-114 DAFTIDHAIKVTDK
+114 DAFTIDHAIKVMDK

-152 NQIKD
+152 NPIKD
-157 GQFPIWTKEAISEEA
+157 GQFPIWNKEAISEEA
-172 TKRQISVIVTSGFW
+172 TKRQIPVIVSGGFW
-186 QLENGD
+186 QLENAD
-192 NAWSQKEINAGKT
+192 NTWSQKEINAGKT

-218 ATLNN
+218 TTLNN

-243 GAFVTNG
+243 GAFVIDG
-250 KLEPSFGKDSKRWQ
+250 KLEPSFGKDSRWQ
-264 GDPNEKTGR
+264 GDPNVKTGR
-273 TLFIEYNDGKQEIVI
+273 TLFIEYKDGKQEIVI
-288 INGHTSHKTG
+288 INGHTSQKTG

-313 DKIKLAF
+313 DNIKLAF

-360 SPKEETLNETNKDK
+360 SPKEETLNEINKDK

-432 AGVHKII
+432 AGVRKII

-557 VVLPIVTNYVGDES
+557 VVLPIVTNYVGD
-571 LAKGAIQVIQS
+571 
-582 GEAHVEDV
+582 
-590 TGRVLTEG
+590 
-598 APRIIHIGTRPQ
+598 
-610 VSETDG
+610 
-616 LRMTTTYSVNP
+616 
-627 ATGELSETSTAIPL
+627 
-641 VAPSQDELPD
+641 
-651 GVVSPIVTNYVGD
+651 

-711 LRMTTTY
+711 LRITTTY

-723 TGELSETS
+723 TGELSEIS

-742 ELPDGVVSP
+742 ELPDGVVLP

-861 SNVLDKSGSS
+861 SNVLDKSSSS

>member
-1 MSIQKQGKGYF
+1 M
-12 RKSKAYGLVCGIALA
+12 
-27 GALAF
+27 
-32 SAGNVSADEVTATDG
+32 
-47 SNGLAVVTEH
+47 
-57 TQDNTQTTDTAQV
+57 
-70 SNDMQPVSSEANKT
+70 
-84 YTDNEKTSSAV
+84 
-95 QNIDQDKH
+95 
-103 LSGVVHEVESD
+103 
-114 DAFTIDHAIKVTDK
+114 
-128 QQDGLTIRTITW
+128 
-140 DGNGPYHLEKAV
+140 
-152 NQIKD
+152 
-157 GQFPIWTKEAISEEA
+157 
-172 TKRQISVIVTSGFW
+172 
-186 QLENGD
+186 
-192 NAWSQKEINAGKT
+192 
-205 GILYS
+205 
-210 DGNGHVAA
+210 
-218 ATLNN
+218 
-223 TSINQV
+223 
-229 FELQGENGWNTGAF
+229 
-243 GAFVTNG
+243 
-250 KLEPSFGKDSKRWQ
+250 
-264 GDPNEKTGR
+264 
-273 TLFIEYNDGKQEIVI
+273 
-288 INGHTSHKTG
+288 
-298 YSHNDI
+298 
-304 VDYVQQIGL
+304 
-313 DKIKLAF
+313 
-320 LLDGGGS
+320 
-327 TRGYT
+327 
-332 KADDGKQ
+332 
-339 SIVGSFVDNR
+339 
-349 RVATY
+349 
-354 LYLTKE
+354 
-360 SPKEETLNETNKDK
+360 NETNKDK

-399 PGTVYKNTNTDEV
+399 PETVYKNTNTDEV

-432 AGVHKII
+432 AGVRKII

-461 GKYTTSEAISKQPV
+461 GKYTTSEAITKQPV

-508 RTTLQEGKEGNVTT
+508 RTILQEGKEGNVTT

-557 VVLPIVTNYVGDES
+557 
-571 LAKGAIQVIQS
+571 
-582 GEAHVEDV
+582 
-590 TGRVLTEG
+590 
-598 APRIIHIGTRPQ
+598 
-610 VSETDG
+610 
-616 LRMTTTYSVNP
+616 
-627 ATGELSETSTAIPL
+627 
-641 VAPSQDELPD
+641 
-651 GVVSPIVTNYVGD
+651 VVSPIVTNYVGD

-742 ELPDGVVSP
+742 ELPDGVVLP

-795 GTRPQVSETDGLRIT
+795 GTRPQVSETDGLRMT

-834 SQDELPDGYVVVDN
+834 SQAELPDGYVVVDN

-861 SNVLDKSGSS
+861 SNVLDKSSSS

-879 KLSVDMTK
+879 KLTVDMTK

-908 EKATSAIATA
+908 EKLTSAIATA

>member
-1 MSIQKQGKGYF
+1 MDIKQGGQKYYSVLIQIRYF
-12 RKSKAYGLVCGIALA
+12 RKSKSKAYGLVCGLALA

-32 SAGNVSADEVTATDG
+32 SAGNVSAEEVTATDG
-47 SNGLAVVTEH
+47 SNALAVVTEH

-70 SNDMQPVSSEANKT
+70 SNDMQPVLSGANKT
-84 YTDNEKTSSAV
+84 YTDNENTSSAV

-218 ATLNN
+218 TTLNN

-250 KLEPSFGKDSKRWQ
+250 KLEPSFGKDSRWQ
-264 GDPNEKTGR
+264 GDPNEKNGR
-273 TLFIEYNDGKQEIVI
+273 TIFIEYNDGKQEIVI

-332 KADDGKQ
+332 KSDDGNQ

-349 RVATY
+349 RVTTY

-412 VESSQNIPYNTRY
+412 VESSQTIPYNTRY

-432 AGVHKII
+432 AGVRKII

-451 TYKRHNGVHT
+451 TYKRHDGVHT

-508 RTTLQEGKEGNVTT
+508 RTTLQEGKEGNITT

-557 VVLPIVTNYVGDES
+557 VVL
-571 LAKGAIQVIQS
+571 
-582 GEAHVEDV
+582 
-590 TGRVLTEG
+590 
-598 APRIIHIGTRPQ
+598 
-610 VSETDG
+610 
-616 LRMTTTYSVNP
+616 
-627 ATGELSETSTAIPL
+627 
-641 VAPSQDELPD
+641 
-651 GVVSPIVTNYVGD
+651 PIVTNYVGD

-742 ELPDGVVSP
+742 ELPDG
-751 IVTNYVGDDSL
+751 
-762 AKGAIQVIQSG
+762 
-773 EAHVEDVTG
+773 
-782 RVLTEGAPRIIHI
+782 
-795 GTRPQVSETDGLRIT
+795 
-810 TTYSVNPATGE
+810 
-821 LSEISTAIPLVAP
+821 
-834 SQDELPDGYVVVDN
+834 YVVVDN

-861 SNVLDKSGSS
+861 SNVLDKSSSS

-894 TQRIKEVG
+894 SQRIKEVG
-902 ILPNTG
+902 ILPHTG

>member
-27 GALAF
+27 GSLVF
-32 SAGNVSADEVTATDG
+32 LAGNVSADEVTATDG
-47 SNGLAVVTEH
+47 SNGLAVVTDH
-57 TQDNTQTTDTAQV
+57 TQDNTQTTHTAQV
-70 SNDMQPVSSEANKT
+70 SNDMQPASSEANKT
-84 YTDNEKTSSAV
+84 YTENENTSSAVQNVGQDKQVSNDIQPVSSEANETYTDNENTSSAV

-140 DGNGPYHLEKAV
+140 DGTGPYHLEKAV

-157 GQFPIWTKEAISEEA
+157 DQFPIWNKEAISEEA
-172 TKRQISVIVTSGFW
+172 TKRQISVIVSGGFW
-186 QLENGD
+186 QLENAD

-218 ATLNN
+218 TTLNN

-250 KLEPSFGKDSKRWQ
+250 KLEPLFGKDSRWQ

-374 VTKNESQSITYQ
+374 VTKSESQSITYQ

-432 AGVHKII
+432 AGVRKII

-494 VEKVRENAKVPRGQ
+494 VERVRENAKVPRGQ

-557 VVLPIVTNYVGDES
+557 VVLPIVTNYVGD
-571 LAKGAIQVIQS
+571 
-582 GEAHVEDV
+582 
-590 TGRVLTEG
+590 
-598 APRIIHIGTRPQ
+598 
-610 VSETDG
+610 
-616 LRMTTTYSVNP
+616 
-627 ATGELSETSTAIPL
+627 
-641 VAPSQDELPD
+641 
-651 GVVSPIVTNYVGD
+651 

-685 TGRVLT
+685 TG
-691 EGAPRIIHIGTR
+691 
-703 PQVSETDG
+703 
-711 LRMTTTY
+711 
-718 SVNPA
+718 
-723 TGELSETS
+723 
-731 TAIPLVAPSQD
+731 
-742 ELPDGVVSP
+742 
-751 IVTNYVGDDSL
+751 
-762 AKGAIQVIQSG
+762 K
-773 EAHVEDVTG
+773 
-782 RVLTEGAPRIIHI
+782 VLTEGAPRIIHI

-861 SNVLDKSGSS
+861 SNVLDKSSS
-871 SNATENQN
+871 SPNATENQN

-902 ILPNTG
+902 ILPHTG
-908 EKATSAIATA
+908 EKASTSII
-918 GAVILTTALG
+918 GNILSILLIVSG
-928 MLGFA
+928 LFQI
-933 KRKENN
+933 KRQTEVK
-939 F
+939 

>member
-1 MSIQKQGKGYF
+1 MEIKQGGQKYYSVLIQIRYF
-12 RKSKAYGLVCGIALA
+12 RKSKSKAYGLVCGLALA

-47 SNGLAVVTEH
+47 SNDLAVVTDH
-57 TQDNTQTTDTAQV
+57 TQDNTQTTNTAQV

-84 YTDNEKTSSAV
+84 YTENENTSSAVQNVDQDKQVSNDIQPVSSEANETYTENENTSSTV

-128 QQDGLTIRTITW
+128 QQDGITIRTITW

-157 GQFPIWTKEAISEEA
+157 GQFPIWNKEAISEEA
-172 TKRQISVIVTSGFW
+172 TNRQISVIFSGGFW
-186 QLENGD
+186 QLENAD
-192 NAWSQKEINAGKT
+192 NTWSQKEINAGKT

-218 ATLNN
+218 TTLNN

-250 KLEPSFGKDSKRWQ
+250 KLEPSFGKDSRWQ
-264 GDPNEKTGR
+264 GDPNEKNGR
-273 TLFIEYNDGKQEIVI
+273 TLFIEYKDGKQEIVI
-288 INGHTSHKTG
+288 INGHTSKKTG

-313 DKIKLAF
+313 DNIKLAF

-360 SPKEETLNETNKDK
+360 SPKKETLNETNKDR
-374 VTKNESQSITYQ
+374 VTKNESQSITYE
-386 QWKNAVDNNIETI
+386 QWKNAVDTNIETI
-399 PGTVYKNTNTDEV
+399 PGTVYKNTNTD
-412 VESSQNIPYNTRY
+412 
-425 VSDETVE
+425 
-432 AGVHKII
+432 G
-439 TQGENGTKNIIT
+439 
-451 TYKRHNGVHT
+451 
-461 GKYTTSEAISKQPV
+461 
-475 DKVVS
+475 
-480 VGTKA
+480 
-485 VVSSTIIPI
+485 
-494 VEKVRENAKVPRGQ
+494 
-508 RTTLQEGKEGNVTT
+508 
-522 TTSYKLL
+522 
-529 PDGNLSS
+529 
-536 SITEAREEMEPHIIE
+536 
-551 VGTGEN
+551 
-557 VVLPIVTNYVGDES
+557 VVLPIVTNYVGDDS

-582 GEAHVEDV
+582 GEAPVEDV

-651 GVVSPIVTNYVGD
+651 G
-664 DSLAKGAIQ
+664 
-673 VIQSGEAHVEDV
+673 
-685 TGRVLT
+685 
-691 EGAPRIIHIGTR
+691 
-703 PQVSETDG
+703 
-711 LRMTTTY
+711 
-718 SVNPA
+718 
-723 TGELSETS
+723 
-731 TAIPLVAPSQD
+731 
-742 ELPDGVVSP
+742 
-751 IVTNYVGDDSL
+751 
-762 AKGAIQVIQSG
+762 
-773 EAHVEDVTG
+773 
-782 RVLTEGAPRIIHI
+782 
-795 GTRPQVSETDGLRIT
+795 
-810 TTYSVNPATGE
+810 
-821 LSEISTAIPLVAP
+821 
-834 SQDELPDGYVVVDN
+834 YVVVDN

-861 SNVLDKSGSS
+861 SNVLDKSSSS

-902 ILPNTG
+902 ILPHTG

>member
-1 MSIQKQGKGYF
+1 MDIKQGGQKYYSVLIQIRYF
-12 RKSKAYGLVCGIALA
+12 RKSKSKAYGLVCGIALA

-47 SNGLAVVTEH
+47 SNGLAVVTDH
-57 TQDNTQTTDTAQV
+57 TQDNTQTTHTAQVSNDMQPVLSEANKTYTDNENMSSAVQNVDQDKQV
-70 SNDMQPVSSEANKT
+70 SNDMQPVSSEANET
-84 YTDNEKTSSAV
+84 YTDNEHTSSAV
-95 QNIDQDKH
+95 QNIDHDKH

-157 GQFPIWTKEAISEEA
+157 GQFPIWNKEAISEEA
-172 TKRQISVIVTSGFW
+172 TNRQISVIVSGGFW
-186 QLENGD
+186 QLENAD
-192 NAWSQKEINAGKT
+192 NTWSQKEINAGKT

-218 ATLNN
+218 TTLNN

-243 GAFVTNG
+243 GAFVIDG
-250 KLEPSFGKDSKRWQ
+250 KLEPSFGKDSRWQ
-264 GDPNEKTGR
+264 GDPNEKNGR
-273 TLFIEYNDGKQEIVI
+273 TLFIEYKDGKQEIVI
-288 INGHTSHKTG
+288 INGHTSKKTG
-298 YSHNDI
+298 YSHTDI

-313 DKIKLAF
+313 DNIKLAF

-360 SPKEETLNETNKDK
+360 SPKEETLNETNKD
-374 VTKNESQSITYQ
+374 TKNESQSITYQ

-399 PGTVYKNTNTDEV
+399 PGTAYKNTNTDEV

-425 VSDETVE
+425 VSDETVK
-432 AGVHKII
+432 AGVRKII

-494 VEKVRENAKVPRGQ
+494 VEEVRENAKVPRGQ

-557 VVLPIVTNYVGDES
+557 VVLPIVTNYVGDDS

-590 TGRVLTEG
+590 TGKVLTEG

-616 LRMTTTYSVNP
+616 LRM
-627 ATGELSETSTAIPL
+627 
-641 VAPSQDELPD
+641 
-651 GVVSPIVTNYVGD
+651 
-664 DSLAKGAIQ
+664 
-673 VIQSGEAHVEDV
+673 
-685 TGRVLT
+685 
-691 EGAPRIIHIGTR
+691 
-703 PQVSETDG
+703 
-711 LRMTTTY
+711 
-718 SVNPA
+718 
-723 TGELSETS
+723 
-731 TAIPLVAPSQD
+731 
-742 ELPDGVVSP
+742 
-751 IVTNYVGDDSL
+751 
-762 AKGAIQVIQSG
+762 
-773 EAHVEDVTG
+773 
-782 RVLTEGAPRIIHI
+782 
-795 GTRPQVSETDGLRIT
+795 T

-861 SNVLDKSGSS
+861 SNVLDKSSSS

>member
-1 MSIQKQGKGYF
+1 MEIKQGGQKYYSVLIQIRYF
-12 RKSKAYGLVCGIALA
+12 RKSKSKAYGLVCGLALA

-47 SNGLAVVTEH
+47 SNALAVVTDH
-57 TQDNTQTTDTAQV
+57 TQDNTQTTHTAQV

-84 YTDNEKTSSAV
+84 YTENENTSSAVQNVDQDKQVSNDIQPVSSEANETYTENENTSSTV

-128 QQDGLTIRTITW
+128 QQDGITIRTITW

-157 GQFPIWTKEAISEEA
+157 GQFPIWNKEAISEEA
-172 TKRQISVIVTSGFW
+172 TNRQISVIFSGGFW
-186 QLENGD
+186 QLENAD
-192 NAWSQKEINAGKT
+192 NTWSQKEINAGKT

-218 ATLNN
+218 TTLNN

-250 KLEPSFGKDSKRWQ
+250 KLEPSFGKDSRWQ
-264 GDPNEKTGR
+264 GDPNEKNGR
-273 TLFIEYNDGKQEIVI
+273 TLFIEYKDGKQEIVI
-288 INGHTSHKTG
+288 INGHTSKKTG

-313 DKIKLAF
+313 DNIKLAF

-360 SPKEETLNETNKDK
+360 SPKKETLNETNKDR
-374 VTKNESQSITYQ
+374 VTKNESQSITYE
-386 QWKNAVDNNIETI
+386 QWKNAVDTNIETI
-399 PGTVYKNTNTDEV
+399 PGTVYKNTNTD
-412 VESSQNIPYNTRY
+412 
-425 VSDETVE
+425 
-432 AGVHKII
+432 G
-439 TQGENGTKNIIT
+439 
-451 TYKRHNGVHT
+451 
-461 GKYTTSEAISKQPV
+461 
-475 DKVVS
+475 
-480 VGTKA
+480 
-485 VVSSTIIPI
+485 
-494 VEKVRENAKVPRGQ
+494 
-508 RTTLQEGKEGNVTT
+508 
-522 TTSYKLL
+522 
-529 PDGNLSS
+529 
-536 SITEAREEMEPHIIE
+536 
-551 VGTGEN
+551 
-557 VVLPIVTNYVGDES
+557 VVLPIVTNYVGDDS

-582 GEAHVEDV
+582 GEAPVEDV

-651 GVVSPIVTNYVGD
+651 G
-664 DSLAKGAIQ
+664 
-673 VIQSGEAHVEDV
+673 
-685 TGRVLT
+685 
-691 EGAPRIIHIGTR
+691 
-703 PQVSETDG
+703 
-711 LRMTTTY
+711 
-718 SVNPA
+718 
-723 TGELSETS
+723 
-731 TAIPLVAPSQD
+731 
-742 ELPDGVVSP
+742 
-751 IVTNYVGDDSL
+751 
-762 AKGAIQVIQSG
+762 
-773 EAHVEDVTG
+773 
-782 RVLTEGAPRIIHI
+782 
-795 GTRPQVSETDGLRIT
+795 
-810 TTYSVNPATGE
+810 
-821 LSEISTAIPLVAP
+821 
-834 SQDELPDGYVVVDN
+834 YVVVDN

-861 SNVLDKSGSS
+861 SNVLDKSSSS

-902 ILPNTG
+902 ILPHTG

>member
-1 MSIQKQGKGYF
+1 MEIKQGGQKYYSVLIQIGYF

-27 GALAF
+27 GAMVFA
-32 SAGNVSADEVTATDG
+32 AGTVSADEVTATDG
-47 SNGLAVVTEH
+47 SNGLAVVTDH
-57 TQDNTQTTDTAQV
+57 TQDNTQTTHTAQV
-70 SNDMQPVSSEANKT
+70 SNDMQPVLSEANKT
-84 YTDNEKTSSAV
+84 YTDNEHTSSAVQNVDQDKQVSNDMQPASSEANETYTDNEYTSSAV

-157 GQFPIWTKEAISEEA
+157 DQFPIWNKEAISEEA
-172 TKRQISVIVTSGFW
+172 TKRQISVIVSGGFW
-186 QLENGD
+186 QLENAD
-192 NAWSQKEINAGKT
+192 NTWSQKEINAGKT

-218 ATLNN
+218 TTLNN

-243 GAFVTNG
+243 GAFVIDG
-250 KLEPSFGKDSKRWQ
+250 KLEPSFGKDSRWQ
-264 GDPNEKTGR
+264 GDPNEKNGR
-273 TLFIEYNDGKQEIVI
+273 TLFIEYKDGKQEIVI
-288 INGHTSHKTG
+288 INGHTSKKTG
-298 YSHNDI
+298 YSHTDI

-313 DKIKLAF
+313 DNIKLAF

-360 SPKEETLNETNKDK
+360 SPKEETLNETNKD
-374 VTKNESQSITYQ
+374 TKNESQSITYQ

-399 PGTVYKNTNTDEV
+399 PGTAYKNTNTDEV

-425 VSDETVE
+425 VSDETVK
-432 AGVHKII
+432 AGVRKII
-439 TQGENGTKNIIT
+439 TKGENGTKNIIT

-494 VEKVRENAKVPRGQ
+494 VEEVRENAKVPRGQ

-557 VVLPIVTNYVGDES
+557 VVLPIVTNYVGDDS

-590 TGRVLTEG
+590 TGKVLTEG

-651 GVVSPIVTNYVGD
+651 G
-664 DSLAKGAIQ
+664 
-673 VIQSGEAHVEDV
+673 
-685 TGRVLT
+685 
-691 EGAPRIIHIGTR
+691 
-703 PQVSETDG
+703 
-711 LRMTTTY
+711 
-718 SVNPA
+718 
-723 TGELSETS
+723 
-731 TAIPLVAPSQD
+731 
-742 ELPDGVVSP
+742 
-751 IVTNYVGDDSL
+751 
-762 AKGAIQVIQSG
+762 
-773 EAHVEDVTG
+773 
-782 RVLTEGAPRIIHI
+782 
-795 GTRPQVSETDGLRIT
+795 
-810 TTYSVNPATGE
+810 
-821 LSEISTAIPLVAP
+821 
-834 SQDELPDGYVVVDN
+834 YVVVDN

-861 SNVLDKSGSS
+861 SNVLDKSRSS
-871 SNATENQN
+871 SNVTENQN

-887 KAISSPS
+887 KAISSPL

-902 ILPNTG
+902 ILPHTG
-908 EKATSAIATA
+908 EKASTSII
-918 GAVILTTALG
+918 GNILSILLIVSG
-928 MLGFA
+928 LFQI
-933 KRKENN
+933 KRQTEVK
-939 F
+939 

>member
-1 MSIQKQGKGYF
+1 MEIKQGGQKYYSVLIQIRYF
-12 RKSKAYGLVCGIALA
+12 RKSKSKAYGLVCGLALA

-47 SNGLAVVTEH
+47 SNALAVLTDH
-57 TQDNTQTTDTAQV
+57 TQDNTQTTHTAQV

-84 YTDNEKTSSAV
+84 YTDNEHTSSAV

-114 DAFTIDHAIKVTDK
+114 DAFTIDHAIKVMDK

-157 GQFPIWTKEAISEEA
+157 GQFPIWNKEAISEEA
-172 TKRQISVIVTSGFW
+172 TNRQIPVIVSGGFW
-186 QLENGD
+186 QLENTD
-192 NAWSQKEINAGKT
+192 NIWSQKEINAGKT

-210 DGNGHVAA
+210 DGNGHVGAT
-218 ATLNN
+218 TLNN

-243 GAFVTNG
+243 GAFVIDG
-250 KLEPSFGKDSKRWQ
+250 KLEPSFGKDSRWQ
-264 GDPNEKTGR
+264 GDPNEKNGR
-273 TLFIEYNDGKQEIVI
+273 TLFIEYKDGKQEIVI
-288 INGHTSHKTG
+288 INGHTSQKTG

-332 KADDGKQ
+332 KSDDGKQ

-374 VTKNESQSITYQ
+374 VSKNESQSITYQ
-386 QWKNAVDNNIETI
+386 QWKNAVDNDIETI

-412 VESSQNIPYNTRY
+412 VESSQTIPYNTRY

-432 AGVHKII
+432 AGVRKII

-451 TYKRHNGVHT
+451 IYKRHNGVHT

-475 DKVVS
+475 DKVIS

-557 VVLPIVTNYVGDES
+557 VVLPIVTNYVGD
-571 LAKGAIQVIQS
+571 
-582 GEAHVEDV
+582 
-590 TGRVLTEG
+590 
-598 APRIIHIGTRPQ
+598 
-610 VSETDG
+610 
-616 LRMTTTYSVNP
+616 
-627 ATGELSETSTAIPL
+627 
-641 VAPSQDELPD
+641 
-651 GVVSPIVTNYVGD
+651 

-731 TAIPLVAPSQD
+731 TAIPLVAPSQA
-742 ELPDGVVSP
+742 E
-751 IVTNYVGDDSL
+751 
-762 AKGAIQVIQSG
+762 
-773 EAHVEDVTG
+773 
-782 RVLTEGAPRIIHI
+782 R
-795 GTRPQVSETDGLRIT
+795 
-810 TTYSVNPATGE
+810 
-821 LSEISTAIPLVAP
+821 
-834 SQDELPDGYVVVDN
+834 PDGYVVVDN
-848 PTEQKNQIDRDGL
+848 PTEQKRQIDRDGL
-861 SNVLDKSGSS
+861 SNVLDKSSSS

-887 KAISSPS
+887 KAISSPL

-902 ILPNTG
+902 ILPHTG
-908 EKATSAIATA
+908 EKASTSII
-918 GAVILTTALG
+918 GNILSILLIVSG
-928 MLGFA
+928 LFQI
-933 KRKENN
+933 KRQTEVK
-939 F
+939 

>member
-1 MSIQKQGKGYF
+1 MEIKQGGQKYYSVLIQIRHI

-32 SAGNVSADEVTATDG
+32 SAGNVSAEEVTATDG
-47 SNGLAVVTEH
+47 SNALAVVTDH
-57 TQDNTQTTDTAQV
+57 TQDNTQTTHT
-70 SNDMQPVSSEANKT
+70 
-84 YTDNEKTSSAV
+84 NENTSSAV
-95 QNIDQDKH
+95 QNVVIDNIAVTVANEKVDKQNIITDDINKEKKIEQIQSTVSFSQSSIQDASSSVVPRNTAPSRTDLALDQDKH

-128 QQDGLTIRTITW
+128 QQDGLTGLTIRTITW

-157 GQFPIWTKEAISEEA
+157 GQFPIWNKEAISEEA
-172 TKRQISVIVTSGFW
+172 TNRQISVIVSGGFW
-186 QLENGD
+186 QLENAD
-192 NAWSQKEINAGKT
+192 NTWSQKEINAGKT

-218 ATLNN
+218 TTLNN

-243 GAFVTNG
+243 GAFVIDG
-250 KLEPSFGKDSKRWQ
+250 KLEPSFGKDSRWQ
-264 GDPNEKTGR
+264 GDPNEKNGR
-273 TLFIEYNDGKQEIVI
+273 TLFIEYKDGKQEIVI
-288 INGHTSHKTG
+288 INGHTSKKTG
-298 YSHNDI
+298 YSHTDI

-313 DKIKLAF
+313 DNIKLAF

-360 SPKEETLNETNKDK
+360 SPKEETLNETNKD
-374 VTKNESQSITYQ
+374 TKNESQSITYQ

-399 PGTVYKNTNTDEV
+399 PGTAYKNTNTDEV

-425 VSDETVE
+425 VSDETVK
-432 AGVHKII
+432 AGVRKII

-494 VEKVRENAKVPRGQ
+494 VEEVRENAKVPRGQ

-557 VVLPIVTNYVGDES
+557 VVLPIVTNYVGDDS

-590 TGRVLTEG
+590 TGKVLTEG

-651 GVVSPIVTNYVGD
+651 
-664 DSLAKGAIQ
+664 
-673 VIQSGEAHVEDV
+673 
-685 TGRVLT
+685 R
-691 EGAPRIIHIGTR
+691 
-703 PQVSETDG
+703 
-711 LRMTTTY
+711 
-718 SVNPA
+718 
-723 TGELSETS
+723 
-731 TAIPLVAPSQD
+731 
-742 ELPDGVVSP
+742 
-751 IVTNYVGDDSL
+751 
-762 AKGAIQVIQSG
+762 
-773 EAHVEDVTG
+773 
-782 RVLTEGAPRIIHI
+782 
-795 GTRPQVSETDGLRIT
+795 
-810 TTYSVNPATGE
+810 
-821 LSEISTAIPLVAP
+821 
-834 SQDELPDGYVVVDN
+834 YVVVDN

-861 SNVLDKSGSS
+861 PNVLDKSSSS

-879 KLSVDMTK
+879 RLSVDMTK

-902 ILPNTG
+902 ILPHTG
-908 EKATSAIATA
+908 EKSSTSII
-918 GAVILTTALG
+918 GNILGLLLIVSG
-928 MLGFA
+928 LFQI
-933 KRKENN
+933 KRQTEVK
-939 F
+939 

>member
-1 MSIQKQGKGYF
+1 MEIKQGGQKYYSVLIQIRYF
-12 RKSKAYGLVCGIALA
+12 RKSKSKAYGLVCGLALA

-47 SNGLAVVTEH
+47 SNGLAVVTDH
-57 TQDNTQTTDTAQV
+57 TQDNTQTTHTAQV

-84 YTDNEKTSSAV
+84 YTDNEHTSSAV

-128 QQDGLTIRTITW
+128 HQDGLTIRTITW

-157 GQFPIWTKEAISEEA
+157 GQFPIWNQEAISEEA
-172 TKRQISVIVTSGFW
+172 TNRQIPVIVSGGFW
-186 QLENGD
+186 QLENAD
-192 NAWSQKEINAGKT
+192 NTWSQKEINAGKT

-218 ATLNN
+218 TTLNN

-243 GAFVTNG
+243 GAFVIDG
-250 KLEPSFGKDSKRWQ
+250 KLEPSFGKDSRWQ
-264 GDPNEKTGR
+264 GDPNEKNGR

-288 INGHTSHKTG
+288 INGHTSQKTG

-313 DKIKLAF
+313 DNIKLAF

-332 KADDGKQ
+332 KADDGNQ

-432 AGVHKII
+432 AGVRKII

-475 DKVVS
+475 DKVIS

-557 VVLPIVTNYVGDES
+557 VVLPIVTNYVGD
-571 LAKGAIQVIQS
+571 
-582 GEAHVEDV
+582 
-590 TGRVLTEG
+590 
-598 APRIIHIGTRPQ
+598 
-610 VSETDG
+610 
-616 LRMTTTYSVNP
+616 
-627 ATGELSETSTAIPL
+627 
-641 VAPSQDELPD
+641 
-651 GVVSPIVTNYVGD
+651 
-664 DSLAKGAIQ
+664 
-673 VIQSGEAHVEDV
+673 
-685 TGRVLT
+685 
-691 EGAPRIIHIGTR
+691 
-703 PQVSETDG
+703 
-711 LRMTTTY
+711 
-718 SVNPA
+718 
-723 TGELSETS
+723 
-731 TAIPLVAPSQD
+731 
-742 ELPDGVVSP
+742 
-751 IVTNYVGDDSL
+751 DSL

-795 GTRPQVSETDGLRIT
+795 GTRPQVSETDGLRIS

-821 LSEISTAIPLVAP
+821 LSETSTAIPLVAP

-848 PTEQKNQIDRDGL
+848 PTEHKNQIDRDGL
-861 SNVLDKSGSS
+861 SNVLDKSSSS

-879 KLSVDMTK
+879 KLSVDMTV
-887 KAISSPS
+887 KAISSPFKK
-894 TQRIKEVG
+894 QRIKEVG
-902 ILPNTG
+902 ILPHTG
-908 EKATSAIATA
+908 EKSTSAIATA

>member
-1 MSIQKQGKGYF
+1 MEIKQGGQKYYSVLIQIRYF

-47 SNGLAVVTEH
+47 SNGLAVVTDH
-57 TQDNTQTTDTAQV
+57 TQDNTQTTHTAQV
-70 SNDMQPVSSEANKT
+70 SNDMQPASSEANKT
-84 YTDNEKTSSAV
+84 YTENENTSSAVQNVDQDKQVSNAMQPVSSEANETYTDNENTSSAV

-157 GQFPIWTKEAISEEA
+157 DQFPIWNKEAISEEA
-172 TKRQISVIVTSGFW
+172 TKRQISVIVSGGFW

-218 ATLNN
+218 TTLNN

-250 KLEPSFGKDSKRWQ
+250 KLEPLFGKDSRWQ
-264 GDPNEKTGR
+264 GDPNEKNGR
-273 TLFIEYNDGKQEIVI
+273 TLFIEYDDGKQEIVI

-313 DKIKLAF
+313 DNIKLAF

-360 SPKEETLNETNKDK
+360 SPKEETLNETNKDR

-399 PGTVYKNTNTDEV
+399 PGTVYRNTNTDEV
-412 VESSQNIPYNTRY
+412 VESSQNIPYNTLY

-451 TYKRHNGVHT
+451 TYKRHNGMHT

-557 VVLPIVTNYVGDES
+557 VVLPIVT
-571 LAKGAIQVIQS
+571 K
-582 GEAHVEDV
+582 
-590 TGRVLTEG
+590 
-598 APRIIHIGTRPQ
+598 
-610 VSETDG
+610 
-616 LRMTTTYSVNP
+616 
-627 ATGELSETSTAIPL
+627 
-641 VAPSQDELPD
+641 
-651 GVVSPIVTNYVGD
+651 YVGD

-742 ELPDGVVSP
+742 ELPDG
-751 IVTNYVGDDSL
+751 
-762 AKGAIQVIQSG
+762 
-773 EAHVEDVTG
+773 
-782 RVLTEGAPRIIHI
+782 
-795 GTRPQVSETDGLRIT
+795 
-810 TTYSVNPATGE
+810 
-821 LSEISTAIPLVAP
+821 
-834 SQDELPDGYVVVDN
+834 YVVVDN

-861 SNVLDKSGSS
+861 SNVLDKSSSS

>member
-1 MSIQKQGKGYF
+1 MDIKQGGQKYYSVLIQIRYF

-47 SNGLAVVTEH
+47 SNGLAVVTDH
-57 TQDNTQTTDTAQV
+57 TQDNTQTTDTEQV

-84 YTDNEKTSSAV
+84 YTEHENTSSAVQNVDQDKQVSNDIQPVSSEANETYTEHENTSSAV

-157 GQFPIWTKEAISEEA
+157 GQFPIWNKEAISEEA
-172 TKRQISVIVTSGFW
+172 TNRQIPVIVSGGFW
-186 QLENGD
+186 QLENTD
-192 NAWSQKEINAGKT
+192 NTWSQKEINAGKT

-218 ATLNN
+218 TTLNN

-243 GAFVTNG
+243 GAFVIDG
-250 KLEPSFGKDSKRWQ
+250 KLEPSFGKDSRWQ
-264 GDPNEKTGR
+264 GDPNEKNGR
-273 TLFIEYNDGKQEIVI
+273 TLFIEYKDGKQEIVI
-288 INGHTSHKTG
+288 INGHTSKKTG

-313 DKIKLAF
+313 DNIKLAF

-360 SPKEETLNETNKDK
+360 SPKKETLNETNKDR
-374 VTKNESQSITYQ
+374 VTKNESQSITYE
-386 QWKNAVDNNIETI
+386 QWKNAVDTNIETI
-399 PGTVYKNTNTDEV
+399 PGTVYKNTNTD
-412 VESSQNIPYNTRY
+412 
-425 VSDETVE
+425 
-432 AGVHKII
+432 G
-439 TQGENGTKNIIT
+439 
-451 TYKRHNGVHT
+451 
-461 GKYTTSEAISKQPV
+461 
-475 DKVVS
+475 
-480 VGTKA
+480 
-485 VVSSTIIPI
+485 
-494 VEKVRENAKVPRGQ
+494 
-508 RTTLQEGKEGNVTT
+508 
-522 TTSYKLL
+522 
-529 PDGNLSS
+529 
-536 SITEAREEMEPHIIE
+536 
-551 VGTGEN
+551 
-557 VVLPIVTNYVGDES
+557 VVLPIVTNYVGDDS

-582 GEAHVEDV
+582 GEAPVEDV

-651 GVVSPIVTNYVGD
+651 G
-664 DSLAKGAIQ
+664 
-673 VIQSGEAHVEDV
+673 
-685 TGRVLT
+685 
-691 EGAPRIIHIGTR
+691 
-703 PQVSETDG
+703 
-711 LRMTTTY
+711 
-718 SVNPA
+718 
-723 TGELSETS
+723 
-731 TAIPLVAPSQD
+731 
-742 ELPDGVVSP
+742 
-751 IVTNYVGDDSL
+751 
-762 AKGAIQVIQSG
+762 
-773 EAHVEDVTG
+773 
-782 RVLTEGAPRIIHI
+782 
-795 GTRPQVSETDGLRIT
+795 
-810 TTYSVNPATGE
+810 
-821 LSEISTAIPLVAP
+821 
-834 SQDELPDGYVVVDN
+834 YVVVDN

-861 SNVLDKSGSS
+861 SNVLDKSSSS

-879 KLSVDMTK
+879 KLSVDMTE
-887 KAISSPS
+887 KAISSPFKK
-894 TQRIKEVG
+894 QRIKEVG
-902 ILPNTG
+902 ILPHTG
-908 EKATSAIATA
+908 EKSTSAIATA

>member
-1 MSIQKQGKGYF
+1 MEIKQGGQKYYSVLIQIRYF
-12 RKSKAYGLVCGIALA
+12 RKSKSKAYGLVCGLALA

-47 SNGLAVVTEH
+47 SNALAVVTDH
-57 TQDNTQTTDTAQV
+57 TQDNTQTTHTAQV
-70 SNDMQPVSSEANKT
+70 SNDMQPVLSEANKT
-84 YTDNEKTSSAV
+84 YTDNENTSTAV

-157 GQFPIWTKEAISEEA
+157 GQFPIWNKEAISEEA
-172 TKRQISVIVTSGFW
+172 TNRQISVIVSGGFW
-186 QLENGD
+186 QLENAD
-192 NAWSQKEINAGKT
+192 NTWSQKEINAGKT

-218 ATLNN
+218 TTLNN

-250 KLEPSFGKDSKRWQ
+250 KLEPSFGKDSRWQ
-264 GDPNEKTGR
+264 GDPNEKNGR
-273 TLFIEYNDGKQEIVI
+273 TLFIEYKDGKQEIVI
-288 INGHTSHKTG
+288 INGHTSQKTG
-298 YSHNDI
+298 YSHTDI

-313 DKIKLAF
+313 DNIKLAF

-374 VTKNESQSITYQ
+374 VTKNESQSIIYQ
-386 QWKNAVDNNIETI
+386 QWKNAVDTNIETI

-412 VESSQNIPYNTRY
+412 VESSQTIPYNTRY

-432 AGVHKII
+432 AGVRKII
-439 TQGENGTKNIIT
+439 IQGENGTKNIIT

-536 SITEAREEMEPHIIE
+536 IITEAREEMEPHIIE

-557 VVLPIVTNYVGDES
+557 VVL
-571 LAKGAIQVIQS
+571 
-582 GEAHVEDV
+582 
-590 TGRVLTEG
+590 
-598 APRIIHIGTRPQ
+598 
-610 VSETDG
+610 
-616 LRMTTTYSVNP
+616 
-627 ATGELSETSTAIPL
+627 
-641 VAPSQDELPD
+641 
-651 GVVSPIVTNYVGD
+651 PIVTNYVGD

-742 ELPDGVVSP
+742 ELPDG
-751 IVTNYVGDDSL
+751 
-762 AKGAIQVIQSG
+762 
-773 EAHVEDVTG
+773 
-782 RVLTEGAPRIIHI
+782 
-795 GTRPQVSETDGLRIT
+795 
-810 TTYSVNPATGE
+810 
-821 LSEISTAIPLVAP
+821 
-834 SQDELPDGYVVVDN
+834 YVVVDN

-861 SNVLDKSGSS
+861 SNVLDKSSSS

-902 ILPNTG
+902 ILPHTG
-908 EKATSAIATA
+908 EKSSTSII
-918 GAVILTTALG
+918 GNILGLLLIVSG
-928 MLGFA
+928 LFQI
-933 KRKENN
+933 KRQTEVK
-939 F
+939 

>member
-1 MSIQKQGKGYF
+1 MEIKQGGQKYYSVLIQIRYF
-12 RKSKAYGLVCGIALA
+12 RKSKSKAYGLVCGLALA

-47 SNGLAVVTEH
+47 SNALAVVTDH
-57 TQDNTQTTDTAQV
+57 TQDNTQTTHTAQV

-84 YTDNEKTSSAV
+84 YTENENTSSAVQNVDQDKQVSNDIQPVSSEANETYTENENTSSTV

-128 QQDGLTIRTITW
+128 QQDGITIRTITW

-157 GQFPIWTKEAISEEA
+157 GQFPIWNKEAISEEA
-172 TKRQISVIVTSGFW
+172 TNRQIPVIVSGGFW
-186 QLENGD
+186 QLENTD
-192 NAWSQKEINAGKT
+192 NIWSQKEINAGKT

-210 DGNGHVAA
+210 DGNGHVGAT
-218 ATLNN
+218 TLNN

-250 KLEPSFGKDSKRWQ
+250 KLEPSFGKDSRWQ
-264 GDPNEKTGR
+264 GDPNEKNGR
-273 TLFIEYNDGKQEIVI
+273 TLFIEYKDGKQEIVI
-288 INGHTSHKTG
+288 INGHTSKKTG

-313 DKIKLAF
+313 DNIKLAF

-360 SPKEETLNETNKDK
+360 SPKKETLNETNKDR
-374 VTKNESQSITYQ
+374 VTKNESQSITYE
-386 QWKNAVDNNIETI
+386 QWKNAVDTNIETI
-399 PGTVYKNTNTDEV
+399 PGTVYKNTNTD
-412 VESSQNIPYNTRY
+412 
-425 VSDETVE
+425 
-432 AGVHKII
+432 G
-439 TQGENGTKNIIT
+439 
-451 TYKRHNGVHT
+451 
-461 GKYTTSEAISKQPV
+461 
-475 DKVVS
+475 
-480 VGTKA
+480 
-485 VVSSTIIPI
+485 
-494 VEKVRENAKVPRGQ
+494 
-508 RTTLQEGKEGNVTT
+508 
-522 TTSYKLL
+522 
-529 PDGNLSS
+529 
-536 SITEAREEMEPHIIE
+536 
-551 VGTGEN
+551 
-557 VVLPIVTNYVGDES
+557 VVL
-571 LAKGAIQVIQS
+571 
-582 GEAHVEDV
+582 
-590 TGRVLTEG
+590 
-598 APRIIHIGTRPQ
+598 
-610 VSETDG
+610 
-616 LRMTTTYSVNP
+616 
-627 ATGELSETSTAIPL
+627 
-641 VAPSQDELPD
+641 
-651 GVVSPIVTNYVGD
+651 PIVTNYVGD

-742 ELPDGVVSP
+742 ELPDG
-751 IVTNYVGDDSL
+751 
-762 AKGAIQVIQSG
+762 
-773 EAHVEDVTG
+773 
-782 RVLTEGAPRIIHI
+782 
-795 GTRPQVSETDGLRIT
+795 
-810 TTYSVNPATGE
+810 
-821 LSEISTAIPLVAP
+821 
-834 SQDELPDGYVVVDN
+834 YVVVDN

-861 SNVLDKSGSS
+861 SNVLDKSSSS

-902 ILPNTG
+902 ILPHTG

>member
-1 MSIQKQGKGYF
+1 MEIKQGGQKYYSVLIQIGYF

-47 SNGLAVVTEH
+47 SNALAVVTDH
-57 TQDNTQTTDTAQV
+57 TQDNTQTTHTAQV

-84 YTDNEKTSSAV
+84 YTENEHTSSAVQNVDQDKQVSNDIQPVSSEANETYTENEHTSSAV

-157 GQFPIWTKEAISEEA
+157 GQFPIWNKEAISEEA
-172 TKRQISVIVTSGFW
+172 TNRQIPVIVSGGFW
-186 QLENGD
+186 QLENTD
-192 NAWSQKEINAGKT
+192 NTWSQKEINAGKT

-210 DGNGHVAA
+210 DGNGHVGAT
-218 ATLNN
+218 TLNN

-243 GAFVTNG
+243 GAFVIDG
-250 KLEPSFGKDSKRWQ
+250 KLEPSFGKDSRWQ
-264 GDPNEKTGR
+264 GDPNEKNGR
-273 TLFIEYNDGKQEIVI
+273 TLFIEYKDGKQEIVI
-288 INGHTSHKTG
+288 INGHTSQKTG

-399 PGTVYKNTNTDEV
+399 PGT
-412 VESSQNIPYNTRY
+412 
-425 VSDETVE
+425 
-432 AGVHKII
+432 A
-439 TQGENGTKNIIT
+439 
-451 TYKRHNGVHT
+451 
-461 GKYTTSEAISKQPV
+461 
-475 DKVVS
+475 
-480 VGTKA
+480 
-485 VVSSTIIPI
+485 
-494 VEKVRENAKVPRGQ
+494 
-508 RTTLQEGKEGNVTT
+508 
-522 TTSYKLL
+522 
-529 PDGNLSS
+529 
-536 SITEAREEMEPHIIE
+536 
-551 VGTGEN
+551 
-557 VVLPIVTNYVGDES
+557 
-571 LAKGAIQVIQS
+571 
-582 GEAHVEDV
+582 
-590 TGRVLTEG
+590 
-598 APRIIHIGTRPQ
+598 
-610 VSETDG
+610 
-616 LRMTTTYSVNP
+616 YSVNP
-627 ATGELSETSTAIPL
+627 ATGELSET
-641 VAPSQDELPD
+641 
-651 GVVSPIVTNYVGD
+651 
-664 DSLAKGAIQ
+664 
-673 VIQSGEAHVEDV
+673 
-685 TGRVLT
+685 
-691 EGAPRIIHIGTR
+691 
-703 PQVSETDG
+703 
-711 LRMTTTY
+711 
-718 SVNPA
+718 
-723 TGELSETS
+723 
-731 TAIPLVAPSQD
+731 
-742 ELPDGVVSP
+742 
-751 IVTNYVGDDSL
+751 
-762 AKGAIQVIQSG
+762 
-773 EAHVEDVTG
+773 
-782 RVLTEGAPRIIHI
+782 
-795 GTRPQVSETDGLRIT
+795 
-810 TTYSVNPATGE
+810 
-821 LSEISTAIPLVAP
+821 STAIPLVAP

-861 SNVLDKSGSS
+861 SNVLDKSSS
-871 SNATENQN
+871 SLNATENQN

-894 TQRIKEVG
+894 SQRIKEVG
-902 ILPNTG
+902 ILPHTG
-908 EKATSAIATA
+908 EKSTSAIATA

>member
-1 MSIQKQGKGYF
+1 MEIKQGGQKYYSVLIQIRYF
-12 RKSKAYGLVCGIALA
+12 RKSKSKAYGLVCGLALA

-47 SNGLAVVTEH
+47 LNGLAVVTDY
-57 TQDNTQTTDTAQV
+57 TQDNTQTTHTAQV

-84 YTDNEKTSSAV
+84 YTENEHTSSAVQNVDQDKQVSNDIQPVSSEANETYTENERTSSAV

-128 QQDGLTIRTITW
+128 QQDGQQDGLAIRTITW

-157 GQFPIWTKEAISEEA
+157 GQFPIWNKEAISEEA
-172 TKRQISVIVTSGFW
+172 TKRQIPVIVSGGFW
-186 QLENGD
+186 QLENAD
-192 NAWSQKEINAGKT
+192 NTWSQKEINAGKT

-218 ATLNN
+218 TTLNN

-250 KLEPSFGKDSKRWQ
+250 KLEPSFGKDSRWQ
-264 GDPNEKTGR
+264 GDPNEKNGR
-273 TLFIEYNDGKQEIVI
+273 TLFIEYKDGKQEIVI
-288 INGHTSHKTG
+288 INGHTSQKTG

-432 AGVHKII
+432 AGVRKII

-451 TYKRHNGVHT
+451 TYKRHDGVHT

-508 RTTLQEGKEGNVTT
+508 RTILQEGKEGNVTT

-557 VVLPIVTNYVGDES
+557 VVLPIVTNYVGDDS

-590 TGRVLTEG
+590 TGKVLTEG

-627 ATGELSETSTAIPL
+627 ATGELSETSTAI
-641 VAPSQDELPD
+641 
-651 GVVSPIVTNYVGD
+651 
-664 DSLAKGAIQ
+664 
-673 VIQSGEAHVEDV
+673 H
-685 TGRVLT
+685 
-691 EGAPRIIHIGTR
+691 
-703 PQVSETDG
+703 
-711 LRMTTTY
+711 
-718 SVNPA
+718 
-723 TGELSETS
+723 
-731 TAIPLVAPSQD
+731 
-742 ELPDGVVSP
+742 
-751 IVTNYVGDDSL
+751 
-762 AKGAIQVIQSG
+762 
-773 EAHVEDVTG
+773 
-782 RVLTEGAPRIIHI
+782 
-795 GTRPQVSETDGLRIT
+795 
-810 TTYSVNPATGE
+810 
-821 LSEISTAIPLVAP
+821 LVAP

-861 SNVLDKSGSS
+861 PNVLDKSSSS

-902 ILPNTG
+902 ILPHTG
-908 EKATSAIATA
+908 EKSSTSII
-918 GAVILTTALG
+918 GNILGLLLIVSG
-928 MLGFA
+928 LFQI
-933 KRKENN
+933 KRQTEVK
-939 F
+939 

>member
-1 MSIQKQGKGYF
+1 MEIKQGGQKYYSVLIQIRYF
-12 RKSKAYGLVCGIALA
+12 RESKSKAYGLVCGLALA
-27 GALAF
+27 GALVFA
-32 SAGNVSADEVTATDG
+32 AGNVSADEVTATDG
-47 SNGLAVVTEH
+47 SNGLAVVTDH
-57 TQDNTQTTDTAQV
+57 TQDNTQTTHTAQV
-70 SNDMQPVSSEANKT
+70 SNDMQPVSSEANET
-84 YTDNEKTSSAV
+84 YTDNEHTSSAV

-157 GQFPIWTKEAISEEA
+157 GQFPIWNKEAISEEA
-172 TKRQISVIVTSGFW
+172 TNRQIPVIVSGGFW
-186 QLENGD
+186 QLENTD

-210 DGNGHVAA
+210 DGNGHVGAT
-218 ATLNN
+218 TLNN

-243 GAFVTNG
+243 GAFVIDG
-250 KLEPSFGKDSKRWQ
+250 KLEPSFGKDSRWQ
-264 GDPNEKTGR
+264 GDPNEKNGR

-288 INGHTSHKTG
+288 INGHTSKKTG

-313 DKIKLAF
+313 DNIKLAF

-494 VEKVRENAKVPRGQ
+494 VEEVRENAKVPKGQ
-508 RTTLQEGKEGNVTT
+508 RTTLQEGKVGNVTT

-557 VVLPIVTNYVGDES
+557 VVLPIVTNYVGDDS
-571 LAKGAIQVIQS
+571 LARGAIQVIQS

-651 GVVSPIVTNYVGD
+651 GVVLPIVTNYVGD

-723 TGELSETS
+723 TGELSE
-731 TAIPLVAPSQD
+731 
-742 ELPDGVVSP
+742 
-751 IVTNYVGDDSL
+751 
-762 AKGAIQVIQSG
+762 
-773 EAHVEDVTG
+773 
-782 RVLTEGAPRIIHI
+782 
-795 GTRPQVSETDGLRIT
+795 
-810 TTYSVNPATGE
+810 
-821 LSEISTAIPLVAP
+821 ISTAIPLVAP
-834 SQDELPDGYVVVDN
+834 SQAELPDGYVVVDN

-861 SNVLDKSGSS
+861 SNVLDKSSSS

-887 KAISSPS
+887 KAISSPL

-902 ILPNTG
+902 ILPHTG
-908 EKATSAIATA
+908 EKASTSII
-918 GAVILTTALG
+918 GNILSILLIVSG
-928 MLGFA
+928 LFQI
-933 KRKENN
+933 KRQTEVR
-939 F
+939 

>member
-1 MSIQKQGKGYF
+1 MEIKQGGQKYYSVLIQIRYF
-12 RKSKAYGLVCGIALA
+12 RKSKSKAYGLVCGLALA

-47 SNGLAVVTEH
+47 SNALAVVTDH
-57 TQDNTQTTDTAQV
+57 TQDNTQTTHTAQV

-84 YTDNEKTSSAV
+84 YTENENTSSAVQNVDQDKQVSNDIQPVSSEANETYTEHENTSSAV

-128 QQDGLTIRTITW
+128 QQDGITIRTITW

-157 GQFPIWTKEAISEEA
+157 GQFPIWNKEAISEEA
-172 TKRQISVIVTSGFW
+172 TNRQISVIFSGGFW
-186 QLENGD
+186 QLENAD
-192 NAWSQKEINAGKT
+192 NTWSQKEINAGKT

-218 ATLNN
+218 TTLNN

-250 KLEPSFGKDSKRWQ
+250 KLEPSFGKDSRWQ
-264 GDPNEKTGR
+264 GDPNEKNGR
-273 TLFIEYNDGKQEIVI
+273 TLFIEYKDGKQEIVI
-288 INGHTSHKTG
+288 INGHTSKKTG

-313 DKIKLAF
+313 DNIKLAF

-360 SPKEETLNETNKDK
+360 SPKKETLNETNKDR
-374 VTKNESQSITYQ
+374 VTKNESQSITYE
-386 QWKNAVDNNIETI
+386 QWKNAVDTNIETI
-399 PGTVYKNTNTDEV
+399 PGTVYKNTNTD
-412 VESSQNIPYNTRY
+412 
-425 VSDETVE
+425 
-432 AGVHKII
+432 G
-439 TQGENGTKNIIT
+439 
-451 TYKRHNGVHT
+451 
-461 GKYTTSEAISKQPV
+461 
-475 DKVVS
+475 
-480 VGTKA
+480 
-485 VVSSTIIPI
+485 
-494 VEKVRENAKVPRGQ
+494 
-508 RTTLQEGKEGNVTT
+508 
-522 TTSYKLL
+522 
-529 PDGNLSS
+529 
-536 SITEAREEMEPHIIE
+536 
-551 VGTGEN
+551 
-557 VVLPIVTNYVGDES
+557 VVLPIVTNYVGDDS

-582 GEAHVEDV
+582 GEAPVEDV

-651 GVVSPIVTNYVGD
+651 G
-664 DSLAKGAIQ
+664 
-673 VIQSGEAHVEDV
+673 
-685 TGRVLT
+685 
-691 EGAPRIIHIGTR
+691 
-703 PQVSETDG
+703 
-711 LRMTTTY
+711 
-718 SVNPA
+718 
-723 TGELSETS
+723 
-731 TAIPLVAPSQD
+731 
-742 ELPDGVVSP
+742 
-751 IVTNYVGDDSL
+751 
-762 AKGAIQVIQSG
+762 
-773 EAHVEDVTG
+773 
-782 RVLTEGAPRIIHI
+782 
-795 GTRPQVSETDGLRIT
+795 
-810 TTYSVNPATGE
+810 
-821 LSEISTAIPLVAP
+821 
-834 SQDELPDGYVVVDN
+834 YVVVDN

-861 SNVLDKSGSS
+861 SNVLDKSSSS

-902 ILPNTG
+902 ILPHTG

>member
-1 MSIQKQGKGYF
+1 MEIKQGGQKYYSVLIQIRYF
-12 RKSKAYGLVCGIALA
+12 RKSKSKAYGLVCGLALA

-32 SAGNVSADEVTATDG
+32 SAGNVSAEEVTATDG
-47 SNGLAVVTEH
+47 SNALAVVTDH
-57 TQDNTQTTDTAQV
+57 TQDNTQTTHTAQV
-70 SNDMQPVSSEANKT
+70 SNDMQPVSSEANET
-84 YTDNEKTSSAV
+84 YTENENTSSAV

-157 GQFPIWTKEAISEEA
+157 GQFPIWNKEAISEEA
-172 TKRQISVIVTSGFW
+172 TNRQIPVIVSGGFW
-186 QLENGD
+186 QLENAD

-218 ATLNN
+218 TTLNN

-250 KLEPSFGKDSKRWQ
+250 KLEPSFGKDSRWQ
-264 GDPNEKTGR
+264 GDPNEKNGR
-273 TLFIEYNDGKQEIVI
+273 TLFIEYKDGKQEIVI
-288 INGHTSHKTG
+288 INGHTSQKTG

-332 KADDGKQ
+332 KSDDGKQ

-374 VTKNESQSITYQ
+374 VSKNESQSITYR

-432 AGVHKII
+432 AGVRKII
-439 TQGENGTKNIIT
+439 TQGEN
-451 TYKRHNGVHT
+451 
-461 GKYTTSEAISKQPV
+461 
-475 DKVVS
+475 
-480 VGTKA
+480 
-485 VVSSTIIPI
+485 
-494 VEKVRENAKVPRGQ
+494 
-508 RTTLQEGKEGNVTT
+508 
-522 TTSYKLL
+522 
-529 PDGNLSS
+529 
-536 SITEAREEMEPHIIE
+536 
-551 VGTGEN
+551 
-557 VVLPIVTNYVGDES
+557 VVL
-571 LAKGAIQVIQS
+571 
-582 GEAHVEDV
+582 
-590 TGRVLTEG
+590 
-598 APRIIHIGTRPQ
+598 
-610 VSETDG
+610 
-616 LRMTTTYSVNP
+616 
-627 ATGELSETSTAIPL
+627 
-641 VAPSQDELPD
+641 
-651 GVVSPIVTNYVGD
+651 
-664 DSLAKGAIQ
+664 
-673 VIQSGEAHVEDV
+673 
-685 TGRVLT
+685 
-691 EGAPRIIHIGTR
+691 
-703 PQVSETDG
+703 
-711 LRMTTTY
+711 
-718 SVNPA
+718 
-723 TGELSETS
+723 
-731 TAIPLVAPSQD
+731 
-742 ELPDGVVSP
+742 P

-861 SNVLDKSGSS
+861 SNVLDKSSSS

-902 ILPNTG
+902 ILPHTG

>member
-1 MSIQKQGKGYF
+1 MEIKQGGQKYYSVLIQIRYF
-12 RKSKAYGLVCGIALA
+12 RKSKSKAYGLVCGLALA

-32 SAGNVSADEVTATDG
+32 SAGNVSAEEVTATDG
-47 SNGLAVVTEH
+47 SNALVVVTDH
-57 TQDNTQTTDTAQV
+57 TQDNTQTTHTAQV

-84 YTDNEKTSSAV
+84 YTDNEHTSSAV

-157 GQFPIWTKEAISEEA
+157 GQFPIWNKEAISEEA
-172 TKRQISVIVTSGFW
+172 TNRQIPVIVSGGFW
-186 QLENGD
+186 QLENTD

-210 DGNGHVAA
+210 DGNGHVGAT
-218 ATLNN
+218 TLNN
-223 TSINQV
+223 TSINQM

-243 GAFVTNG
+243 GAFVIDG
-250 KLEPSFGKDSKRWQ
+250 KLEPSFGKDSRWQ
-264 GDPNEKTGR
+264 GDPNEKNGR
-273 TLFIEYNDGKQEIVI
+273 TLFIEYKDGKQEIVI

-313 DKIKLAF
+313 DNIKLAF

-386 QWKNAVDNNIETI
+386 QWRNAVDNNIETI

-432 AGVHKII
+432 AGVRKII

-508 RTTLQEGKEGNVTT
+508 RTILQEGKEGNVTI

-557 VVLPIVTNYVGDES
+557 VVLPIVTNYVGDDS

-590 TGRVLTEG
+590 TGKVLTEG
-598 APRIIHIGTRPQ
+598 APRIIHIGSRPQ

-651 GVVSPIVTNYVGD
+651 G
-664 DSLAKGAIQ
+664 
-673 VIQSGEAHVEDV
+673 
-685 TGRVLT
+685 
-691 EGAPRIIHIGTR
+691 
-703 PQVSETDG
+703 
-711 LRMTTTY
+711 
-718 SVNPA
+718 
-723 TGELSETS
+723 
-731 TAIPLVAPSQD
+731 
-742 ELPDGVVSP
+742 
-751 IVTNYVGDDSL
+751 
-762 AKGAIQVIQSG
+762 
-773 EAHVEDVTG
+773 
-782 RVLTEGAPRIIHI
+782 
-795 GTRPQVSETDGLRIT
+795 
-810 TTYSVNPATGE
+810 
-821 LSEISTAIPLVAP
+821 
-834 SQDELPDGYVVVDN
+834 YVVVDN

-861 SNVLDKSGSS
+861 SNVLDKSSSS

-902 ILPNTG
+902 ILPHTG
-908 EKATSAIATA
+908 EKLTSAIATA

>member
-1 MSIQKQGKGYF
+1 MEIKQGGQKYYSVLIQIRYF
-12 RKSKAYGLVCGIALA
+12 RESKSKAYGLVCGLALA
-27 GALAF
+27 GALVFA
-32 SAGNVSADEVTATDG
+32 AGNVSADEVTATDG
-47 SNGLAVVTEH
+47 SNGLAVVTDH
-57 TQDNTQTTDTAQV
+57 TQDNTQTTHTAQV
-70 SNDMQPVSSEANKT
+70 SNDMQPVSSEANET
-84 YTDNEKTSSAV
+84 YTDNEHTSSAV

-157 GQFPIWTKEAISEEA
+157 GQFPIWNKEAISEEA
-172 TKRQISVIVTSGFW
+172 TNRQIPVIVSGGFW
-186 QLENGD
+186 QLENTD

-210 DGNGHVAA
+210 DGNGHVGAT
-218 ATLNN
+218 TLNN

-243 GAFVTNG
+243 GAFVIDG
-250 KLEPSFGKDSKRWQ
+250 KLEPSFGKDSRWQ
-264 GDPNEKTGR
+264 GDPNEKNGR

-288 INGHTSHKTG
+288 INGHTSKKTG

-313 DKIKLAF
+313 DNIKLAF

-494 VEKVRENAKVPRGQ
+494 VEEVRENAKVPKGQ
-508 RTTLQEGKEGNVTT
+508 RTTLQEGKVGNVTT

-557 VVLPIVTNYVGDES
+557 VVLPIVTNYVGDDS
-571 LAKGAIQVIQS
+571 LARGAIQVIQS

-590 TGRVLTEG
+590 TGKVLTEG

-651 GVVSPIVTNYVGD
+651 GVVLPIVTNYVGD

-723 TGELSETS
+723 TGELSE
-731 TAIPLVAPSQD
+731 
-742 ELPDGVVSP
+742 
-751 IVTNYVGDDSL
+751 
-762 AKGAIQVIQSG
+762 
-773 EAHVEDVTG
+773 
-782 RVLTEGAPRIIHI
+782 
-795 GTRPQVSETDGLRIT
+795 
-810 TTYSVNPATGE
+810 
-821 LSEISTAIPLVAP
+821 ISTAIPLVAP
-834 SQDELPDGYVVVDN
+834 SQAELPDGYVVVDN

-861 SNVLDKSGSS
+861 SNVLDKSSSS

-887 KAISSPS
+887 KAISSPL

-902 ILPNTG
+902 ILPHTG
-908 EKATSAIATA
+908 EKASTSII
-918 GAVILTTALG
+918 GNILSILLIVSG
-928 MLGFA
+928 LFQI
-933 KRKENN
+933 KRQTEVR
-939 F
+939 

>member
-47 SNGLAVVTEH
+47 SNGLAVVTDH
-57 TQDNTQTTDTAQV
+57 TQDNTQTTHTAQV

-84 YTDNEKTSSAV
+84 YTENEKTSSAVQNVDQDKQVSNDIQPVSSEANETYTENENTSSAV

-128 QQDGLTIRTITW
+128 QQNGLTIRTITW

-157 GQFPIWTKEAISEEA
+157 DQFPIWTKEAISEEA
-172 TKRQISVIVTSGFW
+172 TKRQISVIVSGGFW
-186 QLENGD
+186 QLENAD

-218 ATLNN
+218 TTLNN

-264 GDPNEKTGR
+264 GDPNERTGR

-332 KADDGKQ
+332 KADDGEQ

-475 DKVVS
+475 DKVIS

-557 VVLPIVTNYVGDES
+557 VVLPIVTNYVGD
-571 LAKGAIQVIQS
+571 
-582 GEAHVEDV
+582 
-590 TGRVLTEG
+590 
-598 APRIIHIGTRPQ
+598 
-610 VSETDG
+610 
-616 LRMTTTYSVNP
+616 
-627 ATGELSETSTAIPL
+627 
-641 VAPSQDELPD
+641 
-651 GVVSPIVTNYVGD
+651 

-691 EGAPRIIHIGTR
+691 EGAPRII
-703 PQVSETDG
+703 Q
-711 LRMTTTY
+711 
-718 SVNPA
+718 
-723 TGELSETS
+723 
-731 TAIPLVAPSQD
+731 
-742 ELPDGVVSP
+742 
-751 IVTNYVGDDSL
+751 
-762 AKGAIQVIQSG
+762 
-773 EAHVEDVTG
+773 
-782 RVLTEGAPRIIHI
+782 I

-821 LSEISTAIPLVAP
+821 LSETSTAIPLVAP

-861 SNVLDKSGSS
+861 SNVLDKSSSS

-894 TQRIKEVG
+894 SQRIKEVG
-902 ILPNTG
+902 ILPHTG
-908 EKATSAIATA
+908 EKSTSAIATA

>member
-1 MSIQKQGKGYF
+1 MDIKQGGQKYYSVLIQIRYF

-47 SNGLAVVTEH
+47 SNGLAVVTDH
-57 TQDNTQTTDTAQV
+57 TQDNTQTTNTAQV
-70 SNDMQPVSSEANKT
+70 SNDIQPVSSEANET
-84 YTDNEKTSSAV
+84 YTENEHTSSAV

-157 GQFPIWTKEAISEEA
+157 SQFPIWNKEAISEEA
-172 TKRQISVIVTSGFW
+172 TNRQIPVIVSGGFW
-186 QLENGD
+186 QLENTD

-218 ATLNN
+218 TTLNN

-243 GAFVTNG
+243 GAFVIDG
-250 KLEPSFGKDSKRWQ
+250 KLEPSFGKDSRWQ
-264 GDPNEKTGR
+264 GDPNEKNGR

-313 DKIKLAF
+313 DNIKLAF

-332 KADDGKQ
+332 KADDGEQ

-399 PGTVYKNTNTDEV
+399 PGTAYKNTNTDEV

-432 AGVHKII
+432 AGVHTII

-557 VVLPIVTNYVGDES
+557 VVLPIVTNYVGD
-571 LAKGAIQVIQS
+571 
-582 GEAHVEDV
+582 
-590 TGRVLTEG
+590 
-598 APRIIHIGTRPQ
+598 
-610 VSETDG
+610 
-616 LRMTTTYSVNP
+616 
-627 ATGELSETSTAIPL
+627 
-641 VAPSQDELPD
+641 
-651 GVVSPIVTNYVGD
+651 

-742 ELPDGVVSP
+742 ELPDG
-751 IVTNYVGDDSL
+751 
-762 AKGAIQVIQSG
+762 
-773 EAHVEDVTG
+773 
-782 RVLTEGAPRIIHI
+782 
-795 GTRPQVSETDGLRIT
+795 
-810 TTYSVNPATGE
+810 
-821 LSEISTAIPLVAP
+821 
-834 SQDELPDGYVVVDN
+834 YVVVDN
-848 PTEQKNQIDRDGL
+848 PTEHKNQIDRDGL
-861 SNVLDKSGSS
+861 SNVLDKSSSS

-879 KLSVDMTK
+879 KLSVDMTV
-887 KAISSPS
+887 KAISSPFKK
-894 TQRIKEVG
+894 QRIKEVG
-902 ILPNTG
+902 ILPHTG
-908 EKATSAIATA
+908 EKSTSAIATA

>member
-1 MSIQKQGKGYF
+1 MEIKQGGQKYYSVLIQIGYF

-27 GALAF
+27 GALVFA
-32 SAGNVSADEVTATDG
+32 AGNVSADEVTATDG
-47 SNGLAVVTEH
+47 SNALAVVTDH
-57 TQDNTQTTDTAQV
+57 TQDNTQV

-84 YTDNEKTSSAV
+84 YTENENTNTSSAV
-95 QNIDQDKH
+95 QNIGQDKH

-114 DAFTIDHAIKVTDK
+114 DAFTIDHAIKVMDK

-157 GQFPIWTKEAISEEA
+157 GQFPIWNKEAILEEA
-172 TKRQISVIVTSGFW
+172 TNRQIPVIVSGGFW
-186 QLENGD
+186 QLENAD
-192 NAWSQKEINAGKT
+192 NTWSQKEINAGKT

-218 ATLNN
+218 TTLNN

-243 GAFVTNG
+243 GAFVIDG
-250 KLEPSFGKDSKRWQ
+250 KLEPSFGKDSRWQ
-264 GDPNEKTGR
+264 GDPNVKTGR
-273 TLFIEYNDGKQEIVI
+273 TLFIEYKDGKQEIVI
-288 INGHTSHKTG
+288 INGHTSQKTG

-313 DKIKLAF
+313 DNIKLAF

-360 SPKEETLNETNKDK
+360 SPKEETLNEINKDK

-432 AGVHKII
+432 AGVRKII

-451 TYKRHNGVHT
+451 IYKRHNGVHT

-475 DKVVS
+475 DKVIS

-557 VVLPIVTNYVGDES
+557 VVL
-571 LAKGAIQVIQS
+571 
-582 GEAHVEDV
+582 
-590 TGRVLTEG
+590 
-598 APRIIHIGTRPQ
+598 
-610 VSETDG
+610 
-616 LRMTTTYSVNP
+616 
-627 ATGELSETSTAIPL
+627 
-641 VAPSQDELPD
+641 
-651 GVVSPIVTNYVGD
+651 PIVTNYVGD

-742 ELPDGVVSP
+742 ELPDGVVLP

-773 EAHVEDVTG
+773 EARVEDVTG

-795 GTRPQVSETDGLRIT
+795 GTRPQVSETDGLRMTI
-810 TTYSVNPATGE
+810 TYSVNPATGE

-834 SQDELPDGYVVVDN
+834 SQGELPDGYVVVDN

-861 SNVLDKSGSS
+861 SNVLDKSSSS

-894 TQRIKEVG
+894 SQRIKEVG
-902 ILPNTG
+902 ILPHTG
-908 EKATSAIATA
+908 EKASTSII
-918 GAVILTTALG
+918 GNILSILLIVSG
-928 MLGFA
+928 LFQI
-933 KRKENN
+933 KRQTEVK
-939 F
+939 

>member
-27 GALAF
+27 GALVFA
-32 SAGNVSADEVTATDG
+32 AGTVSADEVTATDG
-47 SNGLAVVTEH
+47 SNGLAVVTDH
-57 TQDNTQTTDTAQV
+57 TQDNTQTTHTAQV
-70 SNDMQPVSSEANKT
+70 SNDMQPVSSEANET
-84 YTDNEKTSSAV
+84 YTENENTSSAV

-157 GQFPIWTKEAISEEA
+157 GQFPIWNKEAISEEA
-172 TKRQISVIVTSGFW
+172 TNRQIPVIVSGGFW
-186 QLENGD
+186 QLENTD
-192 NAWSQKEINAGKT
+192 NIWSQKEINAGKT

-210 DGNGHVAA
+210 DGNGHVGAT
-218 ATLNN
+218 TLNN

-243 GAFVTNG
+243 GAFVIDG
-250 KLEPSFGKDSKRWQ
+250 KLEPSFGKDSRWQ
-264 GDPNEKTGR
+264 GDPNEKNGR
-273 TLFIEYNDGKQEIVI
+273 TLFIEYKDGKQEIVI
-288 INGHTSHKTG
+288 INGHTSKKTG

-360 SPKEETLNETNKDK
+360 SPKEETLNETNKDR
-374 VTKNESQSITYQ
+374 VTKNESQSITYE
-386 QWKNAVDNNIETI
+386 QWKNAVDANIETI

-432 AGVHKII
+432 AGVRKII

-557 VVLPIVTNYVGDES
+557 VVLPIVTNYVGDDS

-598 APRIIHIGTRPQ
+598 SPRIIHIGTRPQ

-627 ATGELSETSTAIPL
+627 ATGELSE
-641 VAPSQDELPD
+641 
-651 GVVSPIVTNYVGD
+651 
-664 DSLAKGAIQ
+664 
-673 VIQSGEAHVEDV
+673 
-685 TGRVLT
+685 
-691 EGAPRIIHIGTR
+691 
-703 PQVSETDG
+703 
-711 LRMTTTY
+711 
-718 SVNPA
+718 
-723 TGELSETS
+723 
-731 TAIPLVAPSQD
+731 
-742 ELPDGVVSP
+742 
-751 IVTNYVGDDSL
+751 
-762 AKGAIQVIQSG
+762 
-773 EAHVEDVTG
+773 
-782 RVLTEGAPRIIHI
+782 
-795 GTRPQVSETDGLRIT
+795 
-810 TTYSVNPATGE
+810 
-821 LSEISTAIPLVAP
+821 ISTAIPLVAP
-834 SQDELPDGYVVVDN
+834 SKDELPDGYVVVDN

-861 SNVLDKSGSS
+861 SNVLDKSSSS
-871 SNATENQN
+871 SNATEN